1 MATIIDKPDA
11 LSLSGNM
18 RRFVLGA
25 KEAVSFILKKG
36 TATLLEQSYEPGP
49 DKMVTID
56 VREVVESQLSYTLD
70 TAQEIYSQNT
80 IFADFTATIDGTS
93 HSFRAIRCGIADL
106 ADTPGNW
113 LKSHF
118 LTWQPKIKEVTYYSP
133 EWLTYYAI
141 SDCTV
146 KAKATFPDKSSST
159 TSLKGMTA
167 GECVTL
173 NLQYA
178 IVAKLFG
185 NKYPSYLEVYAE
197 AGGARLSVSQFYKF
211 TDIHSEDEQWF
222 LFENSLGGMDT
233 FRAHGVN
240 RLQAE
245 HGHLIAELGEN
256 LSEYDVETDRK
267 FVKNTGFLDDYSRRW
282 LLDFFPSRAKY
293 IYEAS
298 MIRRIIVTESDATY
312 TSNDLPSSYTFT
324 YRLSEISR
332 YLNLIRNEKELPDNL
347 TVPNLSSPDFIFPP
361 RLAEL
366 PRQELGE
373 GVLFPAFDPH
383 NPKASVATF
392 GSIHDTIRNSII
404 KELGDTWRAI
414 VNEAGGSGGTG
425 DGLYHIKLDDLTEP
439 SDENGFTAL
448 RTLKEILKPIS
459 ALDDRYLRKDID
471 DTAAGNI
478 TFEKDIILA
487 GLDSSI
493 YSDRDA
499 NGFGHENGFRL
510 FADGTM
516 WLKDLKV
523 KHDSMFAG
531 SLSSP
536 TFASGFPNGTG
547 FMIVPYKVT
556 NAAGVE
562 ETKYKLEI
570 DSISVRNELKVYT
583 FVVSQLLGE
592 NDNRIFAGMME
603 VDHYDPETGRI
614 YLDTDGGRLYNPF
627 REGDILMVQ
636 QFQGDPTLQNDYKMT
651 KSYELKV
658 VEVAV
663 GDLSDGENR
672 LDWLRFTNFVGNLS
686 DIAKRDTLC
695 RVDNPDNSTRSGIM
709 KITTV
714 DEFGTP
720 YMDVI
725 RGMKTDPEN
734 CVKVRIG
741 NMNGLVTP
749 YFGRL
754 DGDGAYVENLY
765 ARGQFMLDTGENVK
779 TKFEIVEGRLSSEMS
794 SVRYELSEKDNCL
807 TNASFSADTVA
818 WVLGNDVSLFTVKER
833 FMAVNDS
840 FYAEKDKVTGIV
852 EVSSRKALYIK
863 NSGVKQLNSYLKNK
877 PDGQLEMPD
886 GTKVWPTYY
895 VSFMYM
901 VKTAGTLTSGFS
913 GQGLYVS
920 KPLAITDT
928 FVQEEFSGKW
938 NGTGDFILNYT
949 GEIYIYNV
957 QMSTHPVEDL
967 RLEMSTKF
975 LQTDEKIGMY
985 ALKIDT
991 LSGTVTDMG
1000 VELDNTTSTLSLYVT
1015 KTDSINQTVTSLGL
1029 KLDGVDES
1037 LTLYAKKTDVSG
1049 LKTEMEAAIKVNAD
1063 NINLKVSKD
1072 SIISSINQTA
1082 ETIKINASRLNL
1094 NGFVTFSMFDLST
1107 QNTIKNKVSS
1117 GDLGSMA
1124 WKDGVSSDDLSWALS
1139 QEISNKV
1146 NLTTL
1151 NNTLLGYTKSGSI
1164 TKEDLAKAL
1173 QAELT
1178 GKLTGSASVGANK
1191 LASVIINGQ
1200 TLIAGGYIQA
1210 DLINVKDLVVGST
1223 LSIGAFSLNSYN
1235 GLNWTGSDYFGNT
1248 SFRLTVGGGYTY
1260 NTGTSCKTMVGAWS
1274 NSADTHACISGIC
1287 NTFGVAIYGSV
1298 DGYGSNFPPTG
1309 SKFAG
1314 YFSGSTKTTGT
1325 TITGTLAAGAF
1336 RFAYNLGFGNSYNYY
1351 EGISFDPATY
1361 DLDNVRIRV
1370 RGGII
1375 VGVTDDNGHLLQ
1387 GV

>member
-1 MATIIDKPDA
+1 M
-11 LSLSGNM
+11 
-18 RRFVLGA
+18 GA
-25 KEAVSFILKKG
+25 KAAVSFILKKG

-49 DKMVTID
+49 DKIVTID

-118 LTWQPKIKEVTYYSP
+118 LTWQPKVKEVTYYSP

-146 KAKATFPDKSSST
+146 KAKATFPDNSSST

-245 HGHLIAELGEN
+245 HGHLIAELDEK

-510 FADGTM
+510 FADGTA

-523 KHDSMFAG
+523 KNDSMFAG

-536 TFASGFPNGTG
+536 MFASGFPNGTG
-547 FMIVPYKVT
+547 WMLAPYIRT
-556 NAAGVE
+556 NAAGIN
-562 ETKYKLEI
+562 ETRYKLEI
-570 DSISVRNELKVYT
+570 DDIAVRGTLRVYE
-583 FVVSQLLGE
+583 FIVSQLLGE
-592 NDNRIFAGMME
+592 NDNRIFSAMME
-603 VDHYDPETGRI
+603 VDHYDANSGRI

-627 REGDILMVQ
+627 RKGDILMVQ
-636 QFQGDPTLQNDYKMT
+636 QFQGDPTLENNYQMVKQ
-651 KSYELKV
+651 YELKV
-658 VEVAV
+658 VSV
-663 GDLSDGENR
+663 GVGYLSDGENR
-672 LDWLRFTNFVGNLS
+672 LDWLTFENFVGDLS
-686 DIAKRDTLC
+686 QVTKRDTLC
-695 RVDNPDNSTRSGIM
+695 RVDNPDNSTRSGII

-741 NMNGLVTP
+741 NLNGLVTP

-754 DGDGAYVENLY
+754 DGDGAYVENLF
-765 ARGQFMLDTGENVK
+765 ARGKFILSDTGEDVSTLFQVMNGK
-779 TKFEIVEGRLSSEMS
+779 LSSEMS
-794 SVRYELSEKDNCL
+794 SIRHEIAEKDNYL
-807 TNASFSADTVA
+807 TNSSFSEDIVG
-818 WVLGNDVSLFTVKER
+818 WEPGNDVSLFTVSER
-833 FMAVNDS
+833 YIPVNDS
-840 FYAEKDKVTGIV
+840 LYSEKDRITGIV
-852 EVSSRKALYIK
+852 RVLNRLALCIK
-863 NSGVKQLNSYLKNK
+863 NSTIRQLNAKLSRRPEGLV
-877 PDGQLEMPD
+877 EMPD
-886 GTKVWPTYY
+886 GTTKWPTFYI
-895 VSFMYM
+895 SFMCK
-901 VKTAGTLTSGFS
+901 VKTAGTLTIGFP
-913 GQGLYVS
+913 GQDLYET
-920 KPLAITDT
+920 KAMTPTDA
-928 FVQEEFSGKW
+928 FAQEEFIGEW
-938 NGTGDFILNYT
+938 DGTGDFTISHT
-949 GEIYIYNV
+949 GEIFIYNLLLTSRPLDDFRV
-957 QMSTHPVEDL
+957 
-967 RLEMSTKF
+967 EMSTK
-975 LQTDEKIGMY
+975 LEQTNERVGMY
-985 ALKIDT
+985 ANKVDNLK
-991 LSGTVTDMG
+991 GTVTDMG
-1000 VELDNTTSTLSLYVT
+1000 LVLDNTNGTLSAYVT
-1015 KTDSINQTVTSLGL
+1015 KTDNNSKTITDLGL
-1029 KLDGVDES
+1029 RIDGINDS
-1037 LTLYAKKTDVSG
+1037 LYLYATSSELSG
-1049 LKTEMEAAIKVNAD
+1049 LRNDLSASIEVNARS
-1063 NINLKVSKD
+1063 ITQKVSTTD
-1072 SIISSINQTA
+1072 YNGDTVVSMINQTA
-1082 ETIKINASRLNL
+1082 STVTIKGNKIDL
-1094 NGFVTFSMFDLST
+1094 NGVLIDHNGKIYASLIDADSITSNIVKIGNFVWGGSALAGTPGTTLIISGAATIGFSNGYAAQFGGKVYIDGALSCSSIT
-1107 QNTIKNKVSS
+1107 ASGYGNIHCDTLSSVGNVWSS
-1117 GDLGSMA
+1117 GDYYCRGHQ
-1124 WKDGVSSDDLSWALS
+1124 GVS
-1139 QEISNKV
+1139 
-1146 NLTTL
+1146 
-1151 NNTLLGYTKSGSI
+1151 
-1164 TKEDLAKAL
+1164 
-1173 QAELT
+1173 
-1178 GKLTGSASVGANK
+1178 
-1191 LASVIINGQ
+1191 
-1200 TLIAGGYIQA
+1200 
-1210 DLINVKDLVVGST
+1210 
-1223 LSIGAFSLNSYN
+1223 
-1235 GLNWTGSDYFGNT
+1235 FGT
-1248 SFRLTVGGGYTY
+1248 DV
-1260 NTGTSCKTMVGAWS
+1260 
-1274 NSADTHACISGIC
+1274 
-1287 NTFGVAIYGSV
+1287 
-1298 DGYGSNFPPTG
+1298 
-1309 SKFAG
+1309 
-1314 YFSGSTKTTGT
+1314 
-1325 TITGTLAAGAF
+1325 
-1336 RFAYNLGFGNSYNYY
+1336 
-1351 EGISFDPATY
+1351 
-1361 DLDNVRIRV
+1361 DLDKIRLRV
-1370 RGGII
+1370 VGGII
-1375 VGVTDDNGHLLQ
+1375 VGYQNE
-1387 GV
+1387 

>member
-1 MATIIDKPDA
+1 M
-11 LSLSGNM
+11 
-18 RRFVLGA
+18 GA

-80 IFADFTATIDGTS
+80 IFADFTTTIDGTS

-118 LTWQPKIKEVTYYSP
+118 LTWQPKVKEVTYYSP

-146 KAKATFPDKSSST
+146 KAKATFPDNSSST

-245 HGHLIAELGEN
+245 HGHLIAELDEN

-347 TVPNLSSPDFIFPP
+347 MVPNLSSPDFIFPP

-510 FADGTM
+510 FADGTA

-523 KHDSMFAG
+523 KNDSMFAG

-536 TFASGFPNGTG
+536 MFASGFPNGTG
-547 FMIVPYKVT
+547 WMLAPYIRT
-556 NAAGVE
+556 NAAGIN
-562 ETKYKLEI
+562 ETRYKLEI
-570 DSISVRNELKVYT
+570 DDIAVRGTLRVYE
-583 FVVSQLLGE
+583 FIVSQLLGE
-592 NDNRIFAGMME
+592 NDNRIFSAMME
-603 VDHYDPETGRI
+603 VDHYDANSGRI

-627 REGDILMVQ
+627 RKGDILMVQ
-636 QFQGDPTLQNDYKMT
+636 QFQGDPTLENNYQMVKQ
-651 KSYELKV
+651 YELKV
-658 VEVAV
+658 VSV
-663 GDLSDGENR
+663 GVGYLSDGENR
-672 LDWLRFTNFVGNLS
+672 LDWLTFENFVGDLS
-686 DIAKRDTLC
+686 QVTKRDTLC
-695 RVDNPDNSTRSGIM
+695 RVDNPDNSTRSGII

-741 NMNGLVTP
+741 NLNGLVTP

-765 ARGQFMLDTGENVK
+765 ARGKFILSDTGEDVSTLFQVMNGK
-779 TKFEIVEGRLSSEMS
+779 LSSEMS
-794 SVRYELSEKDNCL
+794 SIRHEIAEKDNYL
-807 TNASFSADTVA
+807 TNSSFSEDIVG
-818 WVLGNDVSLFTVKER
+818 WEPGNDVSLFTVSER
-833 FMAVNDS
+833 YIPVNDS
-840 FYAEKDKVTGIV
+840 LYSEKDRITGIV
-852 EVSSRKALYIK
+852 RVLNRLALCIK
-863 NSGVKQLNSYLKNK
+863 NSTIRQLNAKLSRRPEGLV
-877 PDGQLEMPD
+877 EMPD
-886 GTKVWPTYY
+886 GTTKWPTFYI
-895 VSFMYM
+895 SFMCK
-901 VKTAGTLTSGFS
+901 VKTAGTLTIGFP
-913 GQGLYVS
+913 GQDLYET
-920 KPLAITDT
+920 KAMTPTDA
-928 FVQEEFSGKW
+928 FAQEEFIGEW
-938 NGTGDFILNYT
+938 DGTGDFTISHT
-949 GEIYIYNV
+949 GEIFIYNLLLTSRPLDDFRV
-957 QMSTHPVEDL
+957 
-967 RLEMSTKF
+967 EMSTK
-975 LQTDEKIGMY
+975 LEQTNERVGMY
-985 ALKIDT
+985 ANKVDNLK
-991 LSGTVTDMG
+991 GTVTDMG
-1000 VELDNTTSTLSLYVT
+1000 LVLDNTNGTLSAYVT
-1015 KTDSINQTVTSLGL
+1015 KTDNNSKTITDLGL
-1029 KLDGVDES
+1029 RIDGINDS
-1037 LTLYAKKTDVSG
+1037 LYLYATSSELSG
-1049 LKTEMEAAIKVNAD
+1049 LRNDLSASIEVNARS
-1063 NINLKVSKD
+1063 ITQKVSTTD
-1072 SIISSINQTA
+1072 YNGDTVVSMINQTA
-1082 ETIKINASRLNL
+1082 STVTIKGNKIDL
-1094 NGFVTFSMFDLST
+1094 NGVLIDHNGKIYASLIDADSITSNIVKIGNFVWGGSALAGTPGTTLIISGAATIGFSNGYAAQFGGKVYIDGALSCSSIT
-1107 QNTIKNKVSS
+1107 ASGYGNIHCDTLSSVGNVWSS
-1117 GDLGSMA
+1117 GDYYCRGHQ
-1124 WKDGVSSDDLSWALS
+1124 GVS
-1139 QEISNKV
+1139 
-1146 NLTTL
+1146 
-1151 NNTLLGYTKSGSI
+1151 
-1164 TKEDLAKAL
+1164 
-1173 QAELT
+1173 
-1178 GKLTGSASVGANK
+1178 
-1191 LASVIINGQ
+1191 
-1200 TLIAGGYIQA
+1200 
-1210 DLINVKDLVVGST
+1210 
-1223 LSIGAFSLNSYN
+1223 
-1235 GLNWTGSDYFGNT
+1235 FGT
-1248 SFRLTVGGGYTY
+1248 DV
-1260 NTGTSCKTMVGAWS
+1260 
-1274 NSADTHACISGIC
+1274 
-1287 NTFGVAIYGSV
+1287 
-1298 DGYGSNFPPTG
+1298 
-1309 SKFAG
+1309 
-1314 YFSGSTKTTGT
+1314 
-1325 TITGTLAAGAF
+1325 
-1336 RFAYNLGFGNSYNYY
+1336 
-1351 EGISFDPATY
+1351 
-1361 DLDNVRIRV
+1361 DLDKIRLRV
-1370 RGGII
+1370 VGGII
-1375 VGVTDDNGHLLQ
+1375 VGYQNE
-1387 GV
+1387 

>member
-1 MATIIDKPDA
+1 M
-11 LSLSGNM
+11 
-18 RRFVLGA
+18 
-25 KEAVSFILKKG
+25 
-36 TATLLEQSYEPGP
+36 
-49 DKMVTID
+49 
-56 VREVVESQLSYTLD
+56 SYTLD

-118 LTWQPKIKEVTYYSP
+118 LTWQPKVKEVTYYSP

-146 KAKATFPDKSSST
+146 KAKATFPDNSSST

-245 HGHLIAELGEN
+245 HGHLIAELDEK

-510 FADGTM
+510 FADGTA

-523 KHDSMFAG
+523 KNDSMFAG

-536 TFASGFPNGTG
+536 MFASGFPNGTG
-547 FMIVPYKVT
+547 WMLAPYIRT
-556 NAAGVE
+556 NAAGIN
-562 ETKYKLEI
+562 ETRYKLEI
-570 DSISVRNELKVYT
+570 DDIAVRGTLRVYE
-583 FVVSQLLGE
+583 FIVSQLLGE
-592 NDNRIFAGMME
+592 NDNRIFSAMME
-603 VDHYDPETGRI
+603 VDHYDANSGRI

-627 REGDILMVQ
+627 RKGDILMVQ
-636 QFQGDPTLQNDYKMT
+636 QFQGDPTLENNYQMVKQ
-651 KSYELKV
+651 YELKV
-658 VEVAV
+658 MSV
-663 GDLSDGENR
+663 GVGYLSDGENR
-672 LDWLRFTNFVGNLS
+672 LDWLTFENFVGDLS
-686 DIAKRDTLC
+686 QVTKRDTLC
-695 RVDNPDNSTRSGIM
+695 RVDNPDNSTRSGII

-741 NMNGLVTP
+741 NLNGLVTP

-765 ARGQFMLDTGENVK
+765 ARGKFILSDTGEDVSTLFQVMNGK
-779 TKFEIVEGRLSSEMS
+779 LSSEMS
-794 SVRYELSEKDNCL
+794 SIRHEIAEKDNYL
-807 TNASFSADTVA
+807 TNSSFSEDIVG
-818 WVLGNDVSLFTVKER
+818 WEPGNDVSLFTVSER
-833 FMAVNDS
+833 YIPVNDS
-840 FYAEKDKVTGIV
+840 LYSEKDRITGIV
-852 EVSSRKALYIK
+852 RVLNRLALCIK
-863 NSGVKQLNSYLKNK
+863 NSTIRQLNAKLSRRPEGLV
-877 PDGQLEMPD
+877 EMPD
-886 GTKVWPTYY
+886 GTTKWPTFYI
-895 VSFMYM
+895 SFMCK
-901 VKTAGTLTSGFS
+901 VKTAGTLTIGFP
-913 GQGLYVS
+913 GQDLYET
-920 KPLAITDT
+920 KAMTPTDA
-928 FVQEEFSGKW
+928 FAQEEFIGEW
-938 NGTGDFILNYT
+938 DGTGDFTISHT
-949 GEIYIYNV
+949 GEIFIYNLLLTSRPLDDFRV
-957 QMSTHPVEDL
+957 
-967 RLEMSTKF
+967 EMSTK
-975 LQTDEKIGMY
+975 LEQTNERVGMY
-985 ALKIDT
+985 ANKVDNLK
-991 LSGTVTDMG
+991 GTVTDMG
-1000 VELDNTTSTLSLYVT
+1000 LVLDNTNGTLSAYVT
-1015 KTDSINQTVTSLGL
+1015 KTDNNSKTITDLGL
-1029 KLDGVDES
+1029 RIDGINDS
-1037 LTLYAKKTDVSG
+1037 LYLYATSSELSG
-1049 LKTEMEAAIKVNAD
+1049 LRNDLSASIEVNARS
-1063 NINLKVSKD
+1063 ITQKVSTTD
-1072 SIISSINQTA
+1072 YNGDTVVSMINQTA
-1082 ETIKINASRLNL
+1082 STVTIKGNKIDL
-1094 NGFVTFSMFDLST
+1094 NGVLIDHNGKIYASLIDADSITSNIVKIGNFVWGGSALAGTPGTTLIISGAATIGFSNGYAAQFGGKVYIDGALSCSSIT
-1107 QNTIKNKVSS
+1107 ASGYGNIHCDTLSSVGNVWSS
-1117 GDLGSMA
+1117 GDYYCRGLQ
-1124 WKDGVSSDDLSWALS
+1124 GVS
-1139 QEISNKV
+1139 
-1146 NLTTL
+1146 
-1151 NNTLLGYTKSGSI
+1151 
-1164 TKEDLAKAL
+1164 
-1173 QAELT
+1173 
-1178 GKLTGSASVGANK
+1178 
-1191 LASVIINGQ
+1191 
-1200 TLIAGGYIQA
+1200 
-1210 DLINVKDLVVGST
+1210 
-1223 LSIGAFSLNSYN
+1223 
-1235 GLNWTGSDYFGNT
+1235 FGT
-1248 SFRLTVGGGYTY
+1248 DV
-1260 NTGTSCKTMVGAWS
+1260 
-1274 NSADTHACISGIC
+1274 
-1287 NTFGVAIYGSV
+1287 
-1298 DGYGSNFPPTG
+1298 
-1309 SKFAG
+1309 
-1314 YFSGSTKTTGT
+1314 
-1325 TITGTLAAGAF
+1325 
-1336 RFAYNLGFGNSYNYY
+1336 
-1351 EGISFDPATY
+1351 
-1361 DLDNVRIRV
+1361 DLDKIRLRV
-1370 RGGII
+1370 VGGII
-1375 VGVTDDNGHLLQ
+1375 VGYQNE
-1387 GV
+1387 

>member
-471 DTAAGNI
+471 DTASGNI

-510 FADGTM
+510 FANGTA

-523 KHDSMFAG
+523 KNDSMFAG

-536 TFASGFPNGTG
+536 MFASGFPNGTG
-547 FMIVPYKVT
+547 WMLAPYIRT
-556 NAAGVE
+556 NAAGIN
-562 ETKYKLEI
+562 ETRYKLEI
-570 DSISVRNELKVYT
+570 DDIAVRGTLRVYE
-583 FVVSQLLGE
+583 FIVSQLLGE
-592 NDNRIFAGMME
+592 NDNRIFSAMME
-603 VDHYDPETGRI
+603 VDHYDANSGRI

-627 REGDILMVQ
+627 RKGDILMVQ
-636 QFQGDPTLQNDYKMT
+636 QFQGDPTLENNYQMVKQ
-651 KSYELKV
+651 YELKV
-658 VEVAV
+658 VSV
-663 GDLSDGENR
+663 GVGYLSDGENR
-672 LDWLRFTNFVGNLS
+672 LDWLTFENFVGDLS
-686 DIAKRDTLC
+686 QVTKRDTLC
-695 RVDNPDNSTRSGIM
+695 RVDNPDNSTRSGII

-741 NMNGLVTP
+741 NLNGLVTP

-765 ARGQFMLDTGENVK
+765 ARGKFILSDTGEDVSTLFQVMNGK
-779 TKFEIVEGRLSSEMS
+779 LSSEMS
-794 SVRYELSEKDNCL
+794 SIRHEIAEKDNYL
-807 TNASFSADTVA
+807 TNSSFSEDTVG
-818 WVLGNDVSLFTVKER
+818 WEPGNDVSLFTVSER
-833 FMAVNDS
+833 YIPVNDS
-840 FYAEKDKVTGIV
+840 LYSEKDRITGIV
-852 EVSSRKALYIK
+852 QVLNRLALCIK
-863 NSGVKQLNSYLKNK
+863 NSTIRQLNANLSRRPEGLV
-877 PDGQLEMPD
+877 EMPD
-886 GTKVWPTYY
+886 GTTKWPTFYI
-895 VSFMYM
+895 SFMCK
-901 VKTAGTLTSGFS
+901 VKTAGTLTIGFP
-913 GQGLYVS
+913 GQDLYET
-920 KPLAITDT
+920 KAMTPTDA
-928 FVQEEFSGKW
+928 FAQEEFIGEW
-938 NGTGDFILNYT
+938 DGTGDFTISHT
-949 GEIYIYNV
+949 GEIFIYNLLLTSRPLDDFRV
-957 QMSTHPVEDL
+957 
-967 RLEMSTKF
+967 EMSTK
-975 LQTDEKIGMY
+975 LEQTNERVGMY
-985 ALKIDT
+985 ANKVDNLK
-991 LSGTVTDMG
+991 GTVTDMG
-1000 VELDNTTSTLSLYVT
+1000 LVLDNTNGTLSAYVT
-1015 KTDSINQTVTSLGL
+1015 KTDNNSKTITDLGL
-1029 KLDGVDES
+1029 RIDGINDS
-1037 LTLYAKKTDVSG
+1037 LYLYATSSELSG
-1049 LKTEMEAAIKVNAD
+1049 LRNDLSASIEVNARS
-1063 NINLKVSKD
+1063 ITQKVSTTD
-1072 SIISSINQTA
+1072 YNGDTVVSMINQTA
-1082 ETIKINASRLNL
+1082 STVTIKGNKIDL
-1094 NGFVTFSMFDLST
+1094 NGVLIDNNGKIYASLIDADSITSNIVKIGNFVWGGSALAGPPGTTLIISGAATIGFSNGYAAQFGGKVYIDGALSCGSIT
-1107 QNTIKNKVSS
+1107 ASGYGNIHCDTLSSVGNVWSS
-1117 GDLGSMA
+1117 GDYYCRGHQ
-1124 WKDGVSSDDLSWALS
+1124 GVS
-1139 QEISNKV
+1139 
-1146 NLTTL
+1146 
-1151 NNTLLGYTKSGSI
+1151 
-1164 TKEDLAKAL
+1164 
-1173 QAELT
+1173 
-1178 GKLTGSASVGANK
+1178 
-1191 LASVIINGQ
+1191 
-1200 TLIAGGYIQA
+1200 
-1210 DLINVKDLVVGST
+1210 
-1223 LSIGAFSLNSYN
+1223 
-1235 GLNWTGSDYFGNT
+1235 FGT
-1248 SFRLTVGGGYTY
+1248 DV
-1260 NTGTSCKTMVGAWS
+1260 
-1274 NSADTHACISGIC
+1274 
-1287 NTFGVAIYGSV
+1287 
-1298 DGYGSNFPPTG
+1298 
-1309 SKFAG
+1309 
-1314 YFSGSTKTTGT
+1314 
-1325 TITGTLAAGAF
+1325 
-1336 RFAYNLGFGNSYNYY
+1336 
-1351 EGISFDPATY
+1351 
-1361 DLDNVRIRV
+1361 DLDKIRLRV
-1370 RGGII
+1370 VGGII
-1375 VGVTDDNGHLLQ
+1375 VGYQNE
-1387 GV
+1387 

>member
-1 MATIIDKPDA
+1 MATIIDKPDT

-146 KAKATFPDKSSST
+146 KAKATFPDNSSST

-510 FADGTM
+510 FADGTA

-523 KHDSMFAG
+523 KNDSMFAG

-536 TFASGFPNGTG
+536 MFASGFPNGTG
-547 FMIVPYKVT
+547 WMLAPYIRT
-556 NAAGVE
+556 NAAGIN
-562 ETKYKLEI
+562 ETRYKLEI
-570 DSISVRNELKVYT
+570 DDIAVRGTLRVYE
-583 FVVSQLLGE
+583 FIVSQLLGE
-592 NDNRIFAGMME
+592 NDNRIFSAMME
-603 VDHYDPETGRI
+603 VDHYDANSGRI

-627 REGDILMVQ
+627 RKGDILMVQ
-636 QFQGDPTLQNDYKMT
+636 QFQGDPTLENNYQMVKQ
-651 KSYELKV
+651 YELKV
-658 VEVAV
+658 VSV
-663 GDLSDGENR
+663 GVGYLSDGENR
-672 LDWLRFTNFVGNLS
+672 LDWLTFENFVGDLS
-686 DIAKRDTLC
+686 QVTKRDTLC
-695 RVDNPDNSTRSGIM
+695 RVDNPDNSTRSGII

-741 NMNGLVTP
+741 NLNGLVTP

-765 ARGQFMLDTGENVK
+765 ARGKFILSDTGEDVSTLFQVMNGK
-779 TKFEIVEGRLSSEMS
+779 LSSEMS
-794 SVRYELSEKDNCL
+794 SIRHEIAEKDNYL
-807 TNASFSADTVA
+807 TNSSFSEDIVG
-818 WVLGNDVSLFTVKER
+818 WEPGNDVSLFTVSER
-833 FMAVNDS
+833 YIPVNDS
-840 FYAEKDKVTGIV
+840 LYSEKDRITGIV
-852 EVSSRKALYIK
+852 RVLNRLALCIK
-863 NSGVKQLNSYLKNK
+863 NSTIRQLNAKLSRRPEGLV
-877 PDGQLEMPD
+877 EMPD
-886 GTKVWPTYY
+886 GTTKWPTFYI
-895 VSFMYM
+895 SFMCK
-901 VKTAGTLTSGFS
+901 VKTAGTLTIGFP
-913 GQGLYVS
+913 GQDLYET
-920 KPLAITDT
+920 KAMTPTDA
-928 FVQEEFSGKW
+928 FAQEEFIGEW
-938 NGTGDFILNYT
+938 DGTGDFTISHT
-949 GEIYIYNV
+949 GEIFIYNLLLTSRPLDDFRV
-957 QMSTHPVEDL
+957 
-967 RLEMSTKF
+967 EMSTK
-975 LQTDEKIGMY
+975 LEQTNERVGMY
-985 ALKIDT
+985 ANKVDNLK
-991 LSGTVTDMG
+991 GTVTDMG
-1000 VELDNTTSTLSLYVT
+1000 LVLDNTNGTLSAYVT
-1015 KTDSINQTVTSLGL
+1015 KTDNNSKTITDLGL
-1029 KLDGVDES
+1029 RIDGINDS
-1037 LTLYAKKTDVSG
+1037 LYLYATSSELSG
-1049 LKTEMEAAIKVNAD
+1049 LRNDLSASIEVNARS
-1063 NINLKVSKD
+1063 ITQKVSTTD
-1072 SIISSINQTA
+1072 YNGDTVVSMINQTA
-1082 ETIKINASRLNL
+1082 STVTIKGNKIDL
-1094 NGFVTFSMFDLST
+1094 NGVLIDHNGKIYASLIDADSITSNIVKIGNFVWGGSALAGTPGTTLIISGAATIGFSNGYAAQFGGKVYIDGALSCSSIT
-1107 QNTIKNKVSS
+1107 ASGYGNIHCDTLSSVGNVWSS
-1117 GDLGSMA
+1117 GDYYCRGHQ
-1124 WKDGVSSDDLSWALS
+1124 GVS
-1139 QEISNKV
+1139 
-1146 NLTTL
+1146 
-1151 NNTLLGYTKSGSI
+1151 
-1164 TKEDLAKAL
+1164 
-1173 QAELT
+1173 
-1178 GKLTGSASVGANK
+1178 
-1191 LASVIINGQ
+1191 
-1200 TLIAGGYIQA
+1200 
-1210 DLINVKDLVVGST
+1210 
-1223 LSIGAFSLNSYN
+1223 
-1235 GLNWTGSDYFGNT
+1235 FGT
-1248 SFRLTVGGGYTY
+1248 DV
-1260 NTGTSCKTMVGAWS
+1260 
-1274 NSADTHACISGIC
+1274 
-1287 NTFGVAIYGSV
+1287 
-1298 DGYGSNFPPTG
+1298 
-1309 SKFAG
+1309 
-1314 YFSGSTKTTGT
+1314 
-1325 TITGTLAAGAF
+1325 
-1336 RFAYNLGFGNSYNYY
+1336 
-1351 EGISFDPATY
+1351 
-1361 DLDNVRIRV
+1361 DLDKIRLRV
-1370 RGGII
+1370 VGGII
-1375 VGVTDDNGHLLQ
+1375 VGYQNE
-1387 GV
+1387 

>member
-18 RRFVLGA
+18 RKFVLGA

-118 LTWQPKIKEVTYYSP
+118 LTWQPKVKEVTYYSP

-146 KAKATFPDKSSST
+146 KAKATFPDNSSST

-245 HGHLIAELGEN
+245 HGHLIAELDEN

-471 DTAAGNI
+471 DAAAGNI

-499 NGFGHENGFRL
+499 GGFGHENGFRL

-516 WLKDLKV
+516 WLKDLRV
-523 KHDSMFAG
+523 KNDSMFAG

-536 TFASGFPNGTG
+536 MFASGFPNGTG
-547 FMIVPYKVT
+547 WMLAPYIRT
-556 NAAGVE
+556 NAAGIN
-562 ETKYKLEI
+562 ETRYKLEI
-570 DSISVRNELKVYT
+570 DDIAVRGTLRVYE
-583 FVVSQLLGE
+583 FIVSQLLGE
-592 NDNRIFAGMME
+592 NDNRIFSGMME
-603 VDHYDPETGRI
+603 VDHYDTNSGRI

-627 REGDILMVQ
+627 RKGDILMVQ
-636 QFQGDPTLQNDYKMT
+636 QFQGDPTLENNYQMVKQ
-651 KSYELKV
+651 YELKV
-658 VEVAV
+658 VSV
-663 GDLSDGENR
+663 GVGNLYDGENR
-672 LDWLRFTNFVGNLS
+672 LDWLTFENFVGDLS
-686 DIAKRDTLC
+686 QITKRDTLC
-695 RVDNPDNSTRSGIM
+695 RVDNPDNSTRSGLI
-709 KITTV
+709 KITTI

-720 YMDVI
+720 YLDVI

-741 NMNGLVTP
+741 NLNGLVTP

-754 DGDGAYVENLY
+754 DGDGAYVANLY
-765 ARGQFMLDTGENVK
+765 ARGKFILSDTGEDVSTLFHVMNG
-779 TKFEIVEGRLSSEMS
+779 KFSSEMS
-794 SVRYELSEKDNCL
+794 SIRHEIAEKDNYL
-807 TNASFSADTVA
+807 TNSSFSEDIVG
-818 WVLGNDVSLFTVKER
+818 WEPGNDVSLFTISER
-833 FMAVNDS
+833 YIPVNDS
-840 FYAEKDKVTGIV
+840 LYSEKDRITGIV
-852 EVSSRKALYIK
+852 RVLNRLTLCIK
-863 NSGVKQLNSYLKNK
+863 NSTIRQLNANLSRK
-877 PDGQLEMPD
+877 PEGLVEMPD
-886 GTKVWPTYY
+886 GTTKWPTFYI
-895 VSFMYM
+895 SFMCK
-901 VKTAGTLTSGFS
+901 VKTAGTLTIGFP
-913 GQGLYVS
+913 GQDLYETKVMT
-920 KPLAITDT
+920 ATEA
-928 FVQEEFSGKW
+928 FAQEEFIGEW
-938 NGTGDFILNYT
+938 DGTGDFTISYT
-949 GEIYIYNV
+949 GEIFIYNLLLT
-957 QMSTHPVEDL
+957 SRPLDDFRVEMTT
-967 RLEMSTKF
+967 RLE
-975 LQTDEKIGMY
+975 QTDERVGMY
-985 ALKIDT
+985 AIRMDSLK
-991 LSGTVTDMG
+991 STVTDMG
-1000 VELDNTTSTLSLYVT
+1000 VVLDNTNTTLSAYVS
-1015 KTDSINQTVTSLGL
+1015 KTDNNSKTITNLGL
-1029 KLDGVDES
+1029 RIDGINDS
-1037 LTLYAKKTDVSG
+1037 LYLYATSSELSG
-1049 LKTEMEAAIKVNAD
+1049 LRNDLSASIELNARS
-1063 NINLKVSKD
+1063 ITQKVSTTD
-1072 SIISSINQTA
+1072 YNGDTVVSMINQTA
-1082 ETIKINASRLNL
+1082 STVTIKGNKIDL
-1094 NGFVTFSMFDLST
+1094 NGVLIDNNGKIYASLIDADSITSNIVKIGNFVWGGSALAGTPGTTLIIGGAATIGFSNGYAAQFGGKVYIDGALSCGSIT
-1107 QNTIKNKVSS
+1107 ASGYGNIHCDTLSSVGNVWSS
-1117 GDLGSMA
+1117 GDYYCRGHQ
-1124 WKDGVSSDDLSWALS
+1124 GVS
-1139 QEISNKV
+1139 
-1146 NLTTL
+1146 
-1151 NNTLLGYTKSGSI
+1151 
-1164 TKEDLAKAL
+1164 
-1173 QAELT
+1173 
-1178 GKLTGSASVGANK
+1178 
-1191 LASVIINGQ
+1191 
-1200 TLIAGGYIQA
+1200 
-1210 DLINVKDLVVGST
+1210 
-1223 LSIGAFSLNSYN
+1223 
-1235 GLNWTGSDYFGNT
+1235 FGT
-1248 SFRLTVGGGYTY
+1248 DV
-1260 NTGTSCKTMVGAWS
+1260 
-1274 NSADTHACISGIC
+1274 
-1287 NTFGVAIYGSV
+1287 
-1298 DGYGSNFPPTG
+1298 
-1309 SKFAG
+1309 
-1314 YFSGSTKTTGT
+1314 
-1325 TITGTLAAGAF
+1325 
-1336 RFAYNLGFGNSYNYY
+1336 
-1351 EGISFDPATY
+1351 
-1361 DLDNVRIRV
+1361 DLDKIRLRV
-1370 RGGII
+1370 VGGII
-1375 VGVTDDNGHLLQ
+1375 VGYQNE
-1387 GV
+1387 

>member
-118 LTWQPKIKEVTYYSP
+118 LTWQPKVKEVTYYSP

-146 KAKATFPDKSSST
+146 KAKATFPDNSSST

-245 HGHLIAELGEN
+245 HGHLIAELDEK

-510 FADGTM
+510 FADGTA

-523 KHDSMFAG
+523 KNDSMFAG

-536 TFASGFPNGTG
+536 MFASGFPNGTG
-547 FMIVPYKVT
+547 WMLAPYIRT
-556 NAAGVE
+556 NAAGIN
-562 ETKYKLEI
+562 ETRYKLEI
-570 DSISVRNELKVYT
+570 DDIAVRGTLRVYE
-583 FVVSQLLGE
+583 FIVSQLLGE
-592 NDNRIFAGMME
+592 NDNRIFSAMME
-603 VDHYDPETGRI
+603 VDHYDANSGRI

-627 REGDILMVQ
+627 RKGDILMVQ
-636 QFQGDPTLQNDYKMT
+636 QFQGDPTLENNYQMVKQ
-651 KSYELKV
+651 YELKV
-658 VEVAV
+658 VSV
-663 GDLSDGENR
+663 GVGYLSDGENR
-672 LDWLRFTNFVGNLS
+672 LDWLTFENFVGDLS
-686 DIAKRDTLC
+686 QVTKRDTLC
-695 RVDNPDNSTRSGIM
+695 RVDNPDNSTRSGII

-741 NMNGLVTP
+741 NLNGLVTP

-765 ARGQFMLDTGENVK
+765 ARGKFILSDTGEDVSTLFQVMNGK
-779 TKFEIVEGRLSSEMS
+779 LSSEMS
-794 SVRYELSEKDNCL
+794 SIRHEIAEKDNYL
-807 TNASFSADTVA
+807 TNSSFSEDIVG
-818 WVLGNDVSLFTVKER
+818 WEPGNDVSLFTVSER
-833 FMAVNDS
+833 YIPVNDS
-840 FYAEKDKVTGIV
+840 LYSEKDRITGIV
-852 EVSSRKALYIK
+852 RVLNRLALCIK
-863 NSGVKQLNSYLKNK
+863 NSTIRQLNAKLSRRPEGLV
-877 PDGQLEMPD
+877 EMPD
-886 GTKVWPTYY
+886 GTTKWPTFYI
-895 VSFMYM
+895 SFMCK
-901 VKTAGTLTSGFS
+901 VKTAGTLTIGFP
-913 GQGLYVS
+913 GQDLYET
-920 KPLAITDT
+920 KAMTPTDA
-928 FVQEEFSGKW
+928 FAQEEFIGEW
-938 NGTGDFILNYT
+938 DGTGDFTISHT
-949 GEIYIYNV
+949 GEIFIYNLLLTSRPLDDFRV
-957 QMSTHPVEDL
+957 
-967 RLEMSTKF
+967 EMSTK
-975 LQTDEKIGMY
+975 LEQTNERVGMY
-985 ALKIDT
+985 ANKVDNLK
-991 LSGTVTDMG
+991 GTVTDMG
-1000 VELDNTTSTLSLYVT
+1000 LVLDNTNGTLSAYVT
-1015 KTDSINQTVTSLGL
+1015 KTDNNSKTITDLGL
-1029 KLDGVDES
+1029 RIDGINDS
-1037 LTLYAKKTDVSG
+1037 LYLYATSSELSG
-1049 LKTEMEAAIKVNAD
+1049 LRNDLSASIEVNARS
-1063 NINLKVSKD
+1063 ITQKVSTTD
-1072 SIISSINQTA
+1072 YNGDTVVSMINQTA
-1082 ETIKINASRLNL
+1082 STVTIKGNKIDL
-1094 NGFVTFSMFDLST
+1094 NGVLIDHNGKIYASLIDADSITSNIVKIGNFVWGGSALAGTPGTTLIISGAATIGFSNGYAAQFGGKVYIDGALSCSSIT
-1107 QNTIKNKVSS
+1107 ASGYGNIHCDTLSSVGNVWSS
-1117 GDLGSMA
+1117 GDYYCRGHQ
-1124 WKDGVSSDDLSWALS
+1124 GVS
-1139 QEISNKV
+1139 
-1146 NLTTL
+1146 
-1151 NNTLLGYTKSGSI
+1151 
-1164 TKEDLAKAL
+1164 
-1173 QAELT
+1173 
-1178 GKLTGSASVGANK
+1178 
-1191 LASVIINGQ
+1191 
-1200 TLIAGGYIQA
+1200 
-1210 DLINVKDLVVGST
+1210 
-1223 LSIGAFSLNSYN
+1223 
-1235 GLNWTGSDYFGNT
+1235 FGT
-1248 SFRLTVGGGYTY
+1248 DV
-1260 NTGTSCKTMVGAWS
+1260 
-1274 NSADTHACISGIC
+1274 
-1287 NTFGVAIYGSV
+1287 
-1298 DGYGSNFPPTG
+1298 
-1309 SKFAG
+1309 
-1314 YFSGSTKTTGT
+1314 
-1325 TITGTLAAGAF
+1325 
-1336 RFAYNLGFGNSYNYY
+1336 
-1351 EGISFDPATY
+1351 
-1361 DLDNVRIRV
+1361 DLDKIRLRV
-1370 RGGII
+1370 VGGII
-1375 VGVTDDNGHLLQ
+1375 VGYQNE
-1387 GV
+1387 

>member
-18 RRFVLGA
+18 RKFVLGA

-118 LTWQPKIKEVTYYSP
+118 LTWQPKVKEVTYYSP

-146 KAKATFPDKSSST
+146 KAKATFPDNSSST

-245 HGHLIAELGEN
+245 HGHLIAELDEN

-471 DTAAGNI
+471 DAAAGNI

-499 NGFGHENGFRL
+499 GGFGHENGFRL

-516 WLKDLKV
+516 WLKDLRV
-523 KHDSMFAG
+523 KNDSMFAG

-536 TFASGFPNGTG
+536 MFASGFPNGTG
-547 FMIVPYKVT
+547 WMLAPYIRT
-556 NAAGVE
+556 NAAGIN
-562 ETKYKLEI
+562 ETRYKLEI
-570 DSISVRNELKVYT
+570 DDIAVRGTLRVYE
-583 FVVSQLLGE
+583 FIVSQLLGE
-592 NDNRIFAGMME
+592 NDNRIFSGMME
-603 VDHYDPETGRI
+603 VDHYDTNSGRI

-627 REGDILMVQ
+627 RKGDILMVQ
-636 QFQGDPTLQNDYKMT
+636 QFQGDPTLENNYQMVKQ
-651 KSYELKV
+651 YELKV
-658 VEVAV
+658 VSV
-663 GDLSDGENR
+663 GVGNLYDGENR
-672 LDWLRFTNFVGNLS
+672 LDWLTFENFVGDLS
-686 DIAKRDTLC
+686 QITKRDTLC
-695 RVDNPDNSTRSGIM
+695 RVDNPDNSTRSGLI
-709 KITTV
+709 KITTI

-720 YMDVI
+720 YLDVI

-741 NMNGLVTP
+741 NLNGLVTP

-754 DGDGAYVENLY
+754 DGDGAYVANLY
-765 ARGQFMLDTGENVK
+765 ARGKFILSDTGEDVSTLFQVMNG
-779 TKFEIVEGRLSSEMS
+779 KFSSEMS
-794 SVRYELSEKDNCL
+794 SIRHEIAEKDNYL
-807 TNASFSADTVA
+807 TNSSFSEDIVG
-818 WVLGNDVSLFTVKER
+818 WEPGNDVSLFTISER
-833 FMAVNDS
+833 YIPVNDS
-840 FYAEKDKVTGIV
+840 LYSEKDRITGIV
-852 EVSSRKALYIK
+852 RVLNRLALCIK
-863 NSGVKQLNSYLKNK
+863 NSTIRQLNANLSRK
-877 PDGQLEMPD
+877 PEGLVEMPD
-886 GTKVWPTYY
+886 GTTKWPTFYI
-895 VSFMYM
+895 SFMCK
-901 VKTAGTLTSGFS
+901 VKTAGTLTIGFP
-913 GQGLYVS
+913 GQDLYETKVMT
-920 KPLAITDT
+920 ATEA
-928 FVQEEFSGKW
+928 FAQEEFIGEW
-938 NGTGDFILNYT
+938 DGTGDFTISYT
-949 GEIYIYNV
+949 GEIFIYNLLLT
-957 QMSTHPVEDL
+957 SRPLDDFRVEMTT
-967 RLEMSTKF
+967 RLE
-975 LQTDEKIGMY
+975 QTDERVGMY
-985 ALKIDT
+985 AIRMDSLK
-991 LSGTVTDMG
+991 STVTDMG
-1000 VELDNTTSTLSLYVT
+1000 VVLDNTNTTLSAYVS
-1015 KTDSINQTVTSLGL
+1015 KTDNNSKTITNLGL
-1029 KLDGVDES
+1029 RIDGINDS
-1037 LTLYAKKTDVSG
+1037 LYLYATSSELSG
-1049 LKTEMEAAIKVNAD
+1049 LRNDLSASIELNARS
-1063 NINLKVSKD
+1063 ITQKVSTTD
-1072 SIISSINQTA
+1072 YNGDTVVSMINQTA
-1082 ETIKINASRLNL
+1082 STVTIKGNKIDL
-1094 NGFVTFSMFDLST
+1094 NGVLIDNNGKIYASLIDADNITSNIVKIGNFVWGGSALAGTPGTTLIIGGAATIGFSNGYAAQFGGKVYIDGALSCGSIT
-1107 QNTIKNKVSS
+1107 ASGYGNIHCDTLSSVGNVWSS
-1117 GDLGSMA
+1117 GDYYCRGHQ
-1124 WKDGVSSDDLSWALS
+1124 GVS
-1139 QEISNKV
+1139 
-1146 NLTTL
+1146 
-1151 NNTLLGYTKSGSI
+1151 
-1164 TKEDLAKAL
+1164 
-1173 QAELT
+1173 
-1178 GKLTGSASVGANK
+1178 
-1191 LASVIINGQ
+1191 
-1200 TLIAGGYIQA
+1200 
-1210 DLINVKDLVVGST
+1210 
-1223 LSIGAFSLNSYN
+1223 
-1235 GLNWTGSDYFGNT
+1235 FGT
-1248 SFRLTVGGGYTY
+1248 DV
-1260 NTGTSCKTMVGAWS
+1260 
-1274 NSADTHACISGIC
+1274 
-1287 NTFGVAIYGSV
+1287 
-1298 DGYGSNFPPTG
+1298 
-1309 SKFAG
+1309 
-1314 YFSGSTKTTGT
+1314 
-1325 TITGTLAAGAF
+1325 
-1336 RFAYNLGFGNSYNYY
+1336 
-1351 EGISFDPATY
+1351 
-1361 DLDNVRIRV
+1361 DLDKIRLRV
-1370 RGGII
+1370 VGGII
-1375 VGVTDDNGHLLQ
+1375 VGYQNE
-1387 GV
+1387 

>member
-1 MATIIDKPDA
+1 MATIIDKPDT

-49 DKMVTID
+49 DKIVTSD

-118 LTWQPKIKEVTYYSP
+118 LTWQPKVKEVTYYSP

-146 KAKATFPDKSSST
+146 KAKATFPDNSSST

-245 HGHLIAELGEN
+245 HGHLIAELDEK

-332 YLNLIRNEKELPDNL
+332 YLNLIRNEKQLADNL

-510 FADGTM
+510 FADGTA

-523 KHDSMFAG
+523 KNDSMFAG

-536 TFASGFPNGTG
+536 MFASGFPNGTG
-547 FMIVPYKVT
+547 WMLAPYIRT
-556 NAAGVE
+556 NAAGIN
-562 ETKYKLEI
+562 ETRYKLEI
-570 DSISVRNELKVYT
+570 DDIAVRGTLRVYE
-583 FVVSQLLGE
+583 FIVSQLLGE
-592 NDNRIFAGMME
+592 NDNRIFSAMME
-603 VDHYDPETGRI
+603 VDHYDANSGRI

-627 REGDILMVQ
+627 RKGDILMVQ
-636 QFQGDPTLQNDYKMT
+636 QFQGDPTLENNYQMVKQ
-651 KSYELKV
+651 YELKV
-658 VEVAV
+658 VSV
-663 GDLSDGENR
+663 GVGYLSDGENR
-672 LDWLRFTNFVGNLS
+672 LDWLTFENFVGDLS
-686 DIAKRDTLC
+686 QVTKRDTLC
-695 RVDNPDNSTRSGIM
+695 RVDNPDNSTRSGII

-741 NMNGLVTP
+741 NLNGLVTP

-765 ARGQFMLDTGENVK
+765 ARGKFILSDTGEDVSTLFQVMNGK
-779 TKFEIVEGRLSSEMS
+779 LSSEMS
-794 SVRYELSEKDNCL
+794 SIRHEIAEKDNYL
-807 TNASFSADTVA
+807 TNSSFSEDIVG
-818 WVLGNDVSLFTVKER
+818 WEPGNDVSLFTVSER
-833 FMAVNDS
+833 YIPVNDS
-840 FYAEKDKVTGIV
+840 LYSEKDRITGIV
-852 EVSSRKALYIK
+852 RVLNRLALCIK
-863 NSGVKQLNSYLKNK
+863 NSTIRQLNAKLSRRPEGLV
-877 PDGQLEMPD
+877 EMPD
-886 GTKVWPTYY
+886 GTTKWPTFYI
-895 VSFMYM
+895 SFMCK
-901 VKTAGTLTSGFS
+901 VKTAGTLTIGFP
-913 GQGLYVS
+913 GQDLYET
-920 KPLAITDT
+920 KAMTPTDA
-928 FVQEEFSGKW
+928 FAQEEFIGEW
-938 NGTGDFILNYT
+938 DGTGDFTISHT
-949 GEIYIYNV
+949 GEIFIYNLLLTSRPLDDFRV
-957 QMSTHPVEDL
+957 
-967 RLEMSTKF
+967 EMSTK
-975 LQTDEKIGMY
+975 LEQTNERVGMY
-985 ALKIDT
+985 ANKVDNLK
-991 LSGTVTDMG
+991 GTVTDMG
-1000 VELDNTTSTLSLYVT
+1000 LVLDNTNGTLSAYVT
-1015 KTDSINQTVTSLGL
+1015 KTDNNSKTITDLGL
-1029 KLDGVDES
+1029 RIDGINDS
-1037 LTLYAKKTDVSG
+1037 LYLYATSSELSG
-1049 LKTEMEAAIKVNAD
+1049 LRNDLSASIEVNARS
-1063 NINLKVSKD
+1063 ITQKVSTTD
-1072 SIISSINQTA
+1072 YNGDTVVSMINQTA
-1082 ETIKINASRLNL
+1082 STVTIKGNKIDL
-1094 NGFVTFSMFDLST
+1094 NGVLIDHNGKIYASLIDADSITSNIVKIGNFVWGGSALAGTPGTTLIISGAATIGFSNGYAAQFGGKVYIDGALSCSSIT
-1107 QNTIKNKVSS
+1107 ASGYGNIHCDTLSSVGNVWSS
-1117 GDLGSMA
+1117 GDYYCRGHQ
-1124 WKDGVSSDDLSWALS
+1124 GVS
-1139 QEISNKV
+1139 
-1146 NLTTL
+1146 
-1151 NNTLLGYTKSGSI
+1151 
-1164 TKEDLAKAL
+1164 
-1173 QAELT
+1173 
-1178 GKLTGSASVGANK
+1178 
-1191 LASVIINGQ
+1191 
-1200 TLIAGGYIQA
+1200 
-1210 DLINVKDLVVGST
+1210 
-1223 LSIGAFSLNSYN
+1223 
-1235 GLNWTGSDYFGNT
+1235 FGT
-1248 SFRLTVGGGYTY
+1248 DV
-1260 NTGTSCKTMVGAWS
+1260 
-1274 NSADTHACISGIC
+1274 
-1287 NTFGVAIYGSV
+1287 
-1298 DGYGSNFPPTG
+1298 
-1309 SKFAG
+1309 
-1314 YFSGSTKTTGT
+1314 
-1325 TITGTLAAGAF
+1325 
-1336 RFAYNLGFGNSYNYY
+1336 
-1351 EGISFDPATY
+1351 
-1361 DLDNVRIRV
+1361 DLDKIRLRV
-1370 RGGII
+1370 VGGII
-1375 VGVTDDNGHLLQ
+1375 VGYQNE
-1387 GV
+1387 

>member
-18 RRFVLGA
+18 RKFVLGA

-118 LTWQPKIKEVTYYSP
+118 LTWQPKVKEVTYYSP

-146 KAKATFPDKSSST
+146 KAKATFPDNSSST

-245 HGHLIAELGEN
+245 HGHLIAELDEN

-471 DTAAGNI
+471 DAAAGNI

-499 NGFGHENGFRL
+499 GGFGHENGFRL

-516 WLKDLKV
+516 WLKDLRV
-523 KHDSMFAG
+523 KNDSMFAG

-536 TFASGFPNGTG
+536 MFASGFPNGTG
-547 FMIVPYKVT
+547 WMLAPYIRT
-556 NAAGVE
+556 NAAGIN
-562 ETKYKLEI
+562 ETRYKLEI
-570 DSISVRNELKVYT
+570 DDIAVRGTLRVYE
-583 FVVSQLLGE
+583 FIVSQLLGE
-592 NDNRIFAGMME
+592 NDNRIFSGMME
-603 VDHYDPETGRI
+603 VDHYDTNSGRI

-627 REGDILMVQ
+627 RKGDILMVQ
-636 QFQGDPTLQNDYKMT
+636 QFQGDPTLENNYQMVKQ
-651 KSYELKV
+651 YELKV
-658 VEVAV
+658 VSIGV
-663 GDLSDGENR
+663 GNLYDGENR
-672 LDWLRFTNFVGNLS
+672 LDWLTFENFVGDLS
-686 DIAKRDTLC
+686 QITKRDTLC
-695 RVDNPDNSTRSGIM
+695 RVDNPDNSTRSGLI
-709 KITTV
+709 KITTI

-720 YMDVI
+720 YLDVI

-741 NMNGLVTP
+741 NLNGLVTP

-754 DGDGAYVENLY
+754 DGDGAYVANLY
-765 ARGQFMLDTGENVK
+765 ARGKFILSDTGEDVSTLFQVMNG
-779 TKFEIVEGRLSSEMS
+779 KFSSEMS
-794 SVRYELSEKDNCL
+794 SIRHEIAEKDNYL
-807 TNASFSADTVA
+807 TNSSFSEDIVG
-818 WVLGNDVSLFTVKER
+818 WEPGNDVSLFTISER
-833 FMAVNDS
+833 YIPVNDS
-840 FYAEKDKVTGIV
+840 LYSEKDRITGIV
-852 EVSSRKALYIK
+852 RVLNRLALCIK
-863 NSGVKQLNSYLKNK
+863 NSTIRQLNANLSRK
-877 PDGQLEMPD
+877 PEGLVEMPD
-886 GTKVWPTYY
+886 GTTKWPTFYI
-895 VSFMYM
+895 SFMCK
-901 VKTAGTLTSGFS
+901 VKTAGTLTIGFP
-913 GQGLYVS
+913 GQDLYETKVMT
-920 KPLAITDT
+920 ATEA
-928 FVQEEFSGKW
+928 FAQEEFIGEW
-938 NGTGDFILNYT
+938 DGTGDFTISYT
-949 GEIYIYNV
+949 GEIFIYNLLLT
-957 QMSTHPVEDL
+957 SRPLDDFRVEMTT
-967 RLEMSTKF
+967 RLE
-975 LQTDEKIGMY
+975 QTDERVGMY
-985 ALKIDT
+985 AIRMDSLK
-991 LSGTVTDMG
+991 STVTDMG
-1000 VELDNTTSTLSLYVT
+1000 VVLDNTNTTLSAYVS
-1015 KTDSINQTVTSLGL
+1015 KTDNNSKTITNLGL
-1029 KLDGVDES
+1029 RIDGINDS
-1037 LTLYAKKTDVSG
+1037 LYLYATSSELSG
-1049 LKTEMEAAIKVNAD
+1049 LRNDLSASIELNARS
-1063 NINLKVSKD
+1063 ITQKVSTTD
-1072 SIISSINQTA
+1072 YNGDTVVSMINQTA
-1082 ETIKINASRLNL
+1082 STVTIKGNKIDL
-1094 NGFVTFSMFDLST
+1094 NGVLIDNNGKIYASLIDADSITSNIVKIGNFVWGGSALAGTPGTTLIIGGAATIGFSNGYAAQFGGKVYIDGALSCGSIT
-1107 QNTIKNKVSS
+1107 ASGYGNIHCNTLSSVGNVWSS
-1117 GDLGSMA
+1117 GDYYCRGHQ
-1124 WKDGVSSDDLSWALS
+1124 GVS
-1139 QEISNKV
+1139 
-1146 NLTTL
+1146 
-1151 NNTLLGYTKSGSI
+1151 
-1164 TKEDLAKAL
+1164 
-1173 QAELT
+1173 
-1178 GKLTGSASVGANK
+1178 
-1191 LASVIINGQ
+1191 
-1200 TLIAGGYIQA
+1200 
-1210 DLINVKDLVVGST
+1210 
-1223 LSIGAFSLNSYN
+1223 
-1235 GLNWTGSDYFGNT
+1235 FGT
-1248 SFRLTVGGGYTY
+1248 DV
-1260 NTGTSCKTMVGAWS
+1260 
-1274 NSADTHACISGIC
+1274 
-1287 NTFGVAIYGSV
+1287 
-1298 DGYGSNFPPTG
+1298 
-1309 SKFAG
+1309 
-1314 YFSGSTKTTGT
+1314 
-1325 TITGTLAAGAF
+1325 
-1336 RFAYNLGFGNSYNYY
+1336 
-1351 EGISFDPATY
+1351 
-1361 DLDNVRIRV
+1361 DLDKIRLRV
-1370 RGGII
+1370 VGGII
-1375 VGVTDDNGHLLQ
+1375 VGYQNE
-1387 GV
+1387 

>member
-1 MATIIDKPDA
+1 MATIIDKPDT

-49 DKMVTID
+49 DKIVTID

-118 LTWQPKIKEVTYYSP
+118 LTWQPKVKEVTYYSP

-146 KAKATFPDKSSST
+146 KAKATFPDNSSST

-245 HGHLIAELGEN
+245 HGHLIAELDEK

-510 FADGTM
+510 FADGTA

-523 KHDSMFAG
+523 KNDSMFAG

-536 TFASGFPNGTG
+536 MFASGFPNGTG
-547 FMIVPYKVT
+547 WMLAPYIRT
-556 NAAGVE
+556 NAAGIN
-562 ETKYKLEI
+562 ETRYKLEI
-570 DSISVRNELKVYT
+570 DDIAVRGTLRVYE
-583 FVVSQLLGE
+583 FIVSQLLGE
-592 NDNRIFAGMME
+592 NDNRIFSAMME
-603 VDHYDPETGRI
+603 VDHYDANSGRI

-627 REGDILMVQ
+627 RKGDILMVQ
-636 QFQGDPTLQNDYKMT
+636 QFQGDPTLENNYQMVKQ
-651 KSYELKV
+651 YELKV
-658 VEVAV
+658 VSV
-663 GDLSDGENR
+663 GVGYLSDGENR
-672 LDWLRFTNFVGNLS
+672 LDWLTFENFVGDLS
-686 DIAKRDTLC
+686 QVTKRDTLC
-695 RVDNPDNSTRSGIM
+695 RVDNPDNSTRSGII

-741 NMNGLVTP
+741 NLNGLVTP

-765 ARGQFMLDTGENVK
+765 ARGKFILSDTGEDVSTLFQVMNGK
-779 TKFEIVEGRLSSEMS
+779 LSSEMS
-794 SVRYELSEKDNCL
+794 SIRHEIAEKDNYL
-807 TNASFSADTVA
+807 TNSSFSEDIVG
-818 WVLGNDVSLFTVKER
+818 WEPGNDVSLFTVSER
-833 FMAVNDS
+833 YIPVNDS
-840 FYAEKDKVTGIV
+840 LYSEKDRITGIV
-852 EVSSRKALYIK
+852 RVLNRLALCIK
-863 NSGVKQLNSYLKNK
+863 NSTIRQLNAKLSRRPEGLV
-877 PDGQLEMPD
+877 EMPD
-886 GTKVWPTYY
+886 GTTKWPTFYI
-895 VSFMYM
+895 SFMCK
-901 VKTAGTLTSGFS
+901 VKTAGTLTIGFP
-913 GQGLYVS
+913 GQDLYET
-920 KPLAITDT
+920 KAMTPTDA
-928 FVQEEFSGKW
+928 FAQEEFIGEW
-938 NGTGDFILNYT
+938 DGTGDFTISHT
-949 GEIYIYNV
+949 GEIFIYNLLLTSRPLDDFRV
-957 QMSTHPVEDL
+957 
-967 RLEMSTKF
+967 EMSTK
-975 LQTDEKIGMY
+975 LEQTNERVGMY
-985 ALKIDT
+985 ANKVDNLK
-991 LSGTVTDMG
+991 GTVTDMG
-1000 VELDNTTSTLSLYVT
+1000 LVLDNTNGTLSAYVT
-1015 KTDSINQTVTSLGL
+1015 KTDNNSKTITDLGL
-1029 KLDGVDES
+1029 RIDGINDS
-1037 LTLYAKKTDVSG
+1037 LYLYATSSELSG
-1049 LKTEMEAAIKVNAD
+1049 LRNDLSASIEVNARS
-1063 NINLKVSKD
+1063 ITQKVSTTD
-1072 SIISSINQTA
+1072 YNGDTVVSMINQTA
-1082 ETIKINASRLNL
+1082 STVTIKGNKIDL
-1094 NGFVTFSMFDLST
+1094 NGVLIDHNGKIYASLIDADSITSNIVKIGNFVWGGSALAGTPGTTLIISGAATIGFSNGYAAQFGGKVYIDGALSCSSIT
-1107 QNTIKNKVSS
+1107 ASGYGNIHCDTLSSVGNVWSS
-1117 GDLGSMA
+1117 GDYYCRGHQ
-1124 WKDGVSSDDLSWALS
+1124 GVS
-1139 QEISNKV
+1139 
-1146 NLTTL
+1146 
-1151 NNTLLGYTKSGSI
+1151 
-1164 TKEDLAKAL
+1164 
-1173 QAELT
+1173 
-1178 GKLTGSASVGANK
+1178 
-1191 LASVIINGQ
+1191 
-1200 TLIAGGYIQA
+1200 
-1210 DLINVKDLVVGST
+1210 
-1223 LSIGAFSLNSYN
+1223 
-1235 GLNWTGSDYFGNT
+1235 FGT
-1248 SFRLTVGGGYTY
+1248 DV
-1260 NTGTSCKTMVGAWS
+1260 
-1274 NSADTHACISGIC
+1274 
-1287 NTFGVAIYGSV
+1287 
-1298 DGYGSNFPPTG
+1298 
-1309 SKFAG
+1309 
-1314 YFSGSTKTTGT
+1314 
-1325 TITGTLAAGAF
+1325 
-1336 RFAYNLGFGNSYNYY
+1336 
-1351 EGISFDPATY
+1351 
-1361 DLDNVRIRV
+1361 DLDKIRLRV
-1370 RGGII
+1370 VGGII
-1375 VGVTDDNGHLLQ
+1375 VGYQNE
-1387 GV
+1387 

>member
-118 LTWQPKIKEVTYYSP
+118 LTWQPKVKEVTYYSP

-197 AGGARLSVSQFYKF
+197 AGGVRLSVSQFYKF

-245 HGHLIAELGEN
+245 HGHLIAELDEK

-510 FADGTM
+510 FADGTA

-523 KHDSMFAG
+523 KNDSMFAG

-536 TFASGFPNGTG
+536 MFASGFPNGTG
-547 FMIVPYKVT
+547 WMLAPYIRT
-556 NAAGVE
+556 NAAGIN
-562 ETKYKLEI
+562 ETRYKLEI
-570 DSISVRNELKVYT
+570 DDIAVRGTLRVYE
-583 FVVSQLLGE
+583 FIVSQLLGE
-592 NDNRIFAGMME
+592 NDNRIFSAMME
-603 VDHYDPETGRI
+603 VDHYDANSGRI

-627 REGDILMVQ
+627 RKGDILMVQ
-636 QFQGDPTLQNDYKMT
+636 QFQGDPTLENNYQMVKQ
-651 KSYELKV
+651 YELKV
-658 VEVAV
+658 VSV
-663 GDLSDGENR
+663 GVGYLSDGENR
-672 LDWLRFTNFVGNLS
+672 LDWLTFENFVGDLS
-686 DIAKRDTLC
+686 QVTKRDTLC
-695 RVDNPDNSTRSGIM
+695 RVDNPDNSTRSGII

-741 NMNGLVTP
+741 NLNGLVTP

-765 ARGQFMLDTGENVK
+765 ARGKFILSDTGEDVSTLFQVMNGK
-779 TKFEIVEGRLSSEMS
+779 LSSEMS
-794 SVRYELSEKDNCL
+794 SIRHEIAEKDNYL
-807 TNASFSADTVA
+807 TNSSFSEDIVG
-818 WVLGNDVSLFTVKER
+818 WEPGNDVSLFTVSER
-833 FMAVNDS
+833 YIPVNDS
-840 FYAEKDKVTGIV
+840 LYSEKDRITGIV
-852 EVSSRKALYIK
+852 RVLNRLALCIK
-863 NSGVKQLNSYLKNK
+863 NSTIRQLNAKLSRRPEGLV
-877 PDGQLEMPD
+877 EMPD
-886 GTKVWPTYY
+886 GTTKWPTFYI
-895 VSFMYM
+895 SFMCK
-901 VKTAGTLTSGFS
+901 VKTAGTLTIGFP
-913 GQGLYVS
+913 GQDLYET
-920 KPLAITDT
+920 KAMTPTDA
-928 FVQEEFSGKW
+928 FAQEEFIGEW
-938 NGTGDFILNYT
+938 DGTGDFTISHT
-949 GEIYIYNV
+949 GEIFIYNLLLTSRPLDDFRV
-957 QMSTHPVEDL
+957 
-967 RLEMSTKF
+967 EMSTK
-975 LQTDEKIGMY
+975 LEQTNERVGMY
-985 ALKIDT
+985 ANKVDNLK
-991 LSGTVTDMG
+991 GTVTDMG
-1000 VELDNTTSTLSLYVT
+1000 LVLDNTNGTLSAYVT
-1015 KTDSINQTVTSLGL
+1015 KTDNNSKTITDLGL
-1029 KLDGVDES
+1029 RIDGINDS
-1037 LTLYAKKTDVSG
+1037 LYLYATSSELSG
-1049 LKTEMEAAIKVNAD
+1049 LRNDLSASIEVNARS
-1063 NINLKVSKD
+1063 ITQKVSTTD
-1072 SIISSINQTA
+1072 YNGDTVVSMINQTA
-1082 ETIKINASRLNL
+1082 STVTIKGNKIDL
-1094 NGFVTFSMFDLST
+1094 NGVLIDHNGKIYASLIDADSITSNIVKIGNFVWGGSALAGTPGTTLIISGAATIGFSNGYAAQFGGKVYIDGALSCSSIT
-1107 QNTIKNKVSS
+1107 ASGYGNIHCDTLSSVGNVWSS
-1117 GDLGSMA
+1117 GDYYCRGHQ
-1124 WKDGVSSDDLSWALS
+1124 GVS
-1139 QEISNKV
+1139 
-1146 NLTTL
+1146 
-1151 NNTLLGYTKSGSI
+1151 
-1164 TKEDLAKAL
+1164 
-1173 QAELT
+1173 
-1178 GKLTGSASVGANK
+1178 
-1191 LASVIINGQ
+1191 
-1200 TLIAGGYIQA
+1200 
-1210 DLINVKDLVVGST
+1210 
-1223 LSIGAFSLNSYN
+1223 
-1235 GLNWTGSDYFGNT
+1235 FGT
-1248 SFRLTVGGGYTY
+1248 DV
-1260 NTGTSCKTMVGAWS
+1260 
-1274 NSADTHACISGIC
+1274 
-1287 NTFGVAIYGSV
+1287 
-1298 DGYGSNFPPTG
+1298 
-1309 SKFAG
+1309 
-1314 YFSGSTKTTGT
+1314 
-1325 TITGTLAAGAF
+1325 
-1336 RFAYNLGFGNSYNYY
+1336 
-1351 EGISFDPATY
+1351 
-1361 DLDNVRIRV
+1361 DLDKIRLRV
-1370 RGGII
+1370 VGGII
-1375 VGVTDDNGHLLQ
+1375 VGYQNE
-1387 GV
+1387 

>member
-1 MATIIDKPDA
+1 MATIIDKPDT

-18 RRFVLGA
+18 RKFVLGA
-25 KEAVSFILKKG
+25 QEAVSFILKKG

-118 LTWQPKIKEVTYYSP
+118 LTWQPKVKEVTYYSP

-146 KAKATFPDKSSST
+146 KAKATFPDNSSST

-245 HGHLIAELGEN
+245 HGHLIAELDEN
-256 LSEYDVETDRK
+256 LSEYNVETDRK

-471 DTAAGNI
+471 DTAHGNI

-499 NGFGHENGFRL
+499 NGYGHENGFRL

-516 WLKDLKV
+516 WLKDLRV
-523 KHDSMFAG
+523 KNDSMFAG

-536 TFASGFPNGTG
+536 MFASGFPNGTG
-547 FMIVPYKVT
+547 WMLAPYTRT
-556 NAAGVE
+556 NAAGIN
-562 ETKYKLEI
+562 ETRYKLEI
-570 DSISVRNELKVYT
+570 DDIAVRGTLRVYE
-583 FVVSQLLGE
+583 FIVSQLLGE
-592 NDNRIFAGMME
+592 NDNRIFSAMME
-603 VDHYDPETGRI
+603 VDHYDANSGRI

-627 REGDILMVQ
+627 RKGDILMVQ
-636 QFQGDPTLQNDYKMT
+636 QFQGDPTLENNYQMVKQ
-651 KSYELKV
+651 YELKV
-658 VEVAV
+658 VSV
-663 GDLSDGENR
+663 GVGYLSDGENR
-672 LDWLRFTNFVGNLS
+672 LDWLTFENFVGDLS
-686 DIAKRDTLC
+686 QVTKRDTLC
-695 RVDNPDNSTRSGIM
+695 RVDNPDNSTRSGII

-741 NMNGLVTP
+741 NLNGLVTP

-765 ARGQFMLDTGENVK
+765 ARGKFILSDTGEDVSTLFQVMNGK
-779 TKFEIVEGRLSSEMS
+779 LSSEMS
-794 SVRYELSEKDNCL
+794 SIRHEIAEKDNYL
-807 TNASFSADTVA
+807 TNSSFSEDTVG
-818 WVLGNDVSLFTVKER
+818 WEPGNDVSLFTVSER
-833 FMAVNDS
+833 YIPVNDS
-840 FYAEKDKVTGIV
+840 LYSEKDRITGIV
-852 EVSSRKALYIK
+852 QVLNRLALCIK
-863 NSGVKQLNSYLKNK
+863 NSTIRQLNANLSRRPEGLVA
-877 PDGQLEMPD
+877 MPD
-886 GTKVWPTYY
+886 GTTKWPTFYI
-895 VSFMYM
+895 SFMCK
-901 VKTAGTLTSGFS
+901 VKTAGTLTIGFP
-913 GQGLYVS
+913 GQDLYET
-920 KPLAITDT
+920 KAMTPTDA
-928 FVQEEFSGKW
+928 FAQEEFIGEW
-938 NGTGDFILNYT
+938 DGTGDFTISHT
-949 GEIYIYNV
+949 GEIFIYNLLLTSRPLDDFRV
-957 QMSTHPVEDL
+957 
-967 RLEMSTKF
+967 EMSTK
-975 LQTDEKIGMY
+975 LEQTNERVGMY
-985 ALKIDT
+985 ANKVDNLK
-991 LSGTVTDMG
+991 GTVTDMG
-1000 VELDNTTSTLSLYVT
+1000 LVLDNTNGTLSAYVT
-1015 KTDSINQTVTSLGL
+1015 KTDNNSKTITDLGL
-1029 KLDGVDES
+1029 RIDGINDS
-1037 LTLYAKKTDVSG
+1037 LYLYATSSELSG
-1049 LKTEMEAAIKVNAD
+1049 LRNDLSASIEVNARS
-1063 NINLKVSKD
+1063 ITQKVSTTD
-1072 SIISSINQTA
+1072 YNGDTVVSMINQTA
-1082 ETIKINASRLNL
+1082 STVTIKGNKIDL
-1094 NGFVTFSMFDLST
+1094 NGVLIDHNGKIYASLIDADSITSNIVKIGNFVWGGSALAGTPGTTLIISGAATIGFSNGYAAQFGGKVYIDGALSCGSIT
-1107 QNTIKNKVSS
+1107 ASGYGNIHCDTLSSVGNVWSS
-1117 GDLGSMA
+1117 GDYYCRGHQ
-1124 WKDGVSSDDLSWALS
+1124 GVS
-1139 QEISNKV
+1139 
-1146 NLTTL
+1146 
-1151 NNTLLGYTKSGSI
+1151 
-1164 TKEDLAKAL
+1164 
-1173 QAELT
+1173 
-1178 GKLTGSASVGANK
+1178 
-1191 LASVIINGQ
+1191 
-1200 TLIAGGYIQA
+1200 
-1210 DLINVKDLVVGST
+1210 
-1223 LSIGAFSLNSYN
+1223 
-1235 GLNWTGSDYFGNT
+1235 FGT
-1248 SFRLTVGGGYTY
+1248 DV
-1260 NTGTSCKTMVGAWS
+1260 
-1274 NSADTHACISGIC
+1274 
-1287 NTFGVAIYGSV
+1287 
-1298 DGYGSNFPPTG
+1298 
-1309 SKFAG
+1309 
-1314 YFSGSTKTTGT
+1314 
-1325 TITGTLAAGAF
+1325 
-1336 RFAYNLGFGNSYNYY
+1336 
-1351 EGISFDPATY
+1351 
-1361 DLDNVRIRV
+1361 DLDKIRLRV
-1370 RGGII
+1370 VGGII
-1375 VGVTDDNGHLLQ
+1375 VGYQNE
-1387 GV
+1387 

>member
-1 MATIIDKPDA
+1 M
-11 LSLSGNM
+11 
-18 RRFVLGA
+18 GA

-118 LTWQPKIKEVTYYSP
+118 LTWQPKVKEVTYYSP

-146 KAKATFPDKSSST
+146 KAKATFPDNSSST

-245 HGHLIAELGEN
+245 HGHLIAELDEK

-510 FADGTM
+510 FADGTA

-523 KHDSMFAG
+523 KNDSMFAG

-536 TFASGFPNGTG
+536 MFASGFPNGTG
-547 FMIVPYKVT
+547 WMLAPYIRT
-556 NAAGVE
+556 NAAGIN
-562 ETKYKLEI
+562 ETRYKLEI
-570 DSISVRNELKVYT
+570 DDIAVRGTLRVYE
-583 FVVSQLLGE
+583 FIVSQLLGE
-592 NDNRIFAGMME
+592 NDNRIFSAMME
-603 VDHYDPETGRI
+603 VDHYDANSGRI

-627 REGDILMVQ
+627 RKGDILMVQ
-636 QFQGDPTLQNDYKMT
+636 QFQGDPTLENNYQMVKQ
-651 KSYELKV
+651 YELKV
-658 VEVAV
+658 VSV
-663 GDLSDGENR
+663 GVGYLSDGENR
-672 LDWLRFTNFVGNLS
+672 LDWLTFENFVGDLS
-686 DIAKRDTLC
+686 QVTKRDTLC
-695 RVDNPDNSTRSGIM
+695 RVDNPDNSTRSGII

-741 NMNGLVTP
+741 NLNGLVTP

-765 ARGQFMLDTGENVK
+765 ARGKFILSDTGEDVSTLFQVMNGK
-779 TKFEIVEGRLSSEMS
+779 LSSEMS
-794 SVRYELSEKDNCL
+794 SIRHEIAEKDNYL
-807 TNASFSADTVA
+807 TNSSFSEDIVG
-818 WVLGNDVSLFTVKER
+818 WEPGNDVSLFTVSER
-833 FMAVNDS
+833 YIPVNDS
-840 FYAEKDKVTGIV
+840 LYSEKDRITGIV
-852 EVSSRKALYIK
+852 RVLNRLALCIK
-863 NSGVKQLNSYLKNK
+863 NSTIRQLNAKLSRRPEGLV
-877 PDGQLEMPD
+877 EMPD
-886 GTKVWPTYY
+886 GTTKWPTFYI
-895 VSFMYM
+895 SFMCK
-901 VKTAGTLTSGFS
+901 VKTAGTLTIGFP
-913 GQGLYVS
+913 GQDLYET
-920 KPLAITDT
+920 KAMTPTDA
-928 FVQEEFSGKW
+928 FAQEEFIGEW
-938 NGTGDFILNYT
+938 DGTGDFTISHT
-949 GEIYIYNV
+949 GEIFIYNLLLTSRPLDDFRV
-957 QMSTHPVEDL
+957 
-967 RLEMSTKF
+967 EMSTK
-975 LQTDEKIGMY
+975 LEQTNERVGMY
-985 ALKIDT
+985 ANKVDNLK
-991 LSGTVTDMG
+991 GTVTDMG
-1000 VELDNTTSTLSLYVT
+1000 LVLDNTNGTLSAYVT
-1015 KTDSINQTVTSLGL
+1015 KTDNNSKTITDLGL
-1029 KLDGVDES
+1029 RIDGINDS
-1037 LTLYAKKTDVSG
+1037 LYLYATSSELSG
-1049 LKTEMEAAIKVNAD
+1049 LRNDLSASIEVNARS
-1063 NINLKVSKD
+1063 ITQKVSTTD
-1072 SIISSINQTA
+1072 YNGDTVVSMINQTA
-1082 ETIKINASRLNL
+1082 STVTIKGNKIDL
-1094 NGFVTFSMFDLST
+1094 NGVLIDHNGKIYASLIDADSITSNIVKIGNFVWGGSALAGTPGTTLIISGAATIGFSNGYAAQFGGKVYIDGALSCSSIT
-1107 QNTIKNKVSS
+1107 ASGYGNIHCDTLSSVGNVWSS
-1117 GDLGSMA
+1117 GDYYCRGHQ
-1124 WKDGVSSDDLSWALS
+1124 GVS
-1139 QEISNKV
+1139 
-1146 NLTTL
+1146 
-1151 NNTLLGYTKSGSI
+1151 
-1164 TKEDLAKAL
+1164 
-1173 QAELT
+1173 
-1178 GKLTGSASVGANK
+1178 
-1191 LASVIINGQ
+1191 
-1200 TLIAGGYIQA
+1200 
-1210 DLINVKDLVVGST
+1210 
-1223 LSIGAFSLNSYN
+1223 
-1235 GLNWTGSDYFGNT
+1235 FGT
-1248 SFRLTVGGGYTY
+1248 DV
-1260 NTGTSCKTMVGAWS
+1260 
-1274 NSADTHACISGIC
+1274 
-1287 NTFGVAIYGSV
+1287 
-1298 DGYGSNFPPTG
+1298 
-1309 SKFAG
+1309 
-1314 YFSGSTKTTGT
+1314 
-1325 TITGTLAAGAF
+1325 
-1336 RFAYNLGFGNSYNYY
+1336 
-1351 EGISFDPATY
+1351 
-1361 DLDNVRIRV
+1361 DLDKIRLRV
-1370 RGGII
+1370 VGGII
-1375 VGVTDDNGHLLQ
+1375 VGYQNE
-1387 GV
+1387 

>member
-1 MATIIDKPDA
+1 MATIIDKPDT

-18 RRFVLGA
+18 RKFVLGA
-25 KEAVSFILKKG
+25 QEAVSFILKKG

-118 LTWQPKIKEVTYYSP
+118 LTWQPKVKEVTYYSP

-146 KAKATFPDKSSST
+146 KAKATFPDNSSST

-245 HGHLIAELGEN
+245 HGHLIAELDEN
-256 LSEYDVETDRK
+256 LSEYNVETDRK

-510 FADGTM
+510 FADGTA

-523 KHDSMFAG
+523 KNDSMFAG

-536 TFASGFPNGTG
+536 MFASGFPNGTG
-547 FMIVPYKVT
+547 WMLAPYIRT
-556 NAAGVE
+556 NAAGIN
-562 ETKYKLEI
+562 ETRYKLEI
-570 DSISVRNELKVYT
+570 DDIAVRGTLRVYE
-583 FVVSQLLGE
+583 FIVSQLLGE
-592 NDNRIFAGMME
+592 NDNRIFSAMME
-603 VDHYDPETGRI
+603 VDHYDANSGRI

-627 REGDILMVQ
+627 RKGDILMVQ
-636 QFQGDPTLQNDYKMT
+636 QFQGDPTLENNYQMVKQ
-651 KSYELKV
+651 YELKV
-658 VEVAV
+658 VSV
-663 GDLSDGENR
+663 GVGYLSDGENR
-672 LDWLRFTNFVGNLS
+672 LDWLTFENFVGDLS
-686 DIAKRDTLC
+686 QVTKRDTLC
-695 RVDNPDNSTRSGIM
+695 RVDNPDNSTRSGII

-741 NMNGLVTP
+741 NLNGLVTP

-765 ARGQFMLDTGENVK
+765 ARGKFILSDTGEDVSTLFQVMNGK
-779 TKFEIVEGRLSSEMS
+779 LSSEMS
-794 SVRYELSEKDNCL
+794 SIRHEIAEKDNYL
-807 TNASFSADTVA
+807 TNSSFSEDIVG
-818 WVLGNDVSLFTVKER
+818 WEPGNDVSLFTVSER
-833 FMAVNDS
+833 YIPVNDS
-840 FYAEKDKVTGIV
+840 LYSEKDRITGIV
-852 EVSSRKALYIK
+852 RVLNRLALCIK
-863 NSGVKQLNSYLKNK
+863 NSTIRQLNAKLSRRPEGLV
-877 PDGQLEMPD
+877 EMPD
-886 GTKVWPTYY
+886 GTTKWPTFYI
-895 VSFMYM
+895 SFMCK
-901 VKTAGTLTSGFS
+901 VKTAGTLTIGFP
-913 GQGLYVS
+913 GQDLYET
-920 KPLAITDT
+920 KAMTPTDA
-928 FVQEEFSGKW
+928 FAQEEFIGEW
-938 NGTGDFILNYT
+938 DGTGDFTISHT
-949 GEIYIYNV
+949 GEIFIYNLLLTSRPLDDFRV
-957 QMSTHPVEDL
+957 
-967 RLEMSTKF
+967 EMSTK
-975 LQTDEKIGMY
+975 LEQTNERVGMY
-985 ALKIDT
+985 ANKVDNLK
-991 LSGTVTDMG
+991 GTVTDMG
-1000 VELDNTTSTLSLYVT
+1000 LVLDNTNGTLSAYVT
-1015 KTDSINQTVTSLGL
+1015 KTDNNSKTITDLGL
-1029 KLDGVDES
+1029 RIDGINDS
-1037 LTLYAKKTDVSG
+1037 LYLYATSSELSG
-1049 LKTEMEAAIKVNAD
+1049 LRNDLSASIEVNARS
-1063 NINLKVSKD
+1063 ITQKVSTTD
-1072 SIISSINQTA
+1072 YNGDTVVSMINQTA
-1082 ETIKINASRLNL
+1082 STVTIKGNKIDL
-1094 NGFVTFSMFDLST
+1094 NGVLIDHNGKIYASLIDADSITSNIVKIGNFVWGGSALAGTPGTTLIISGAATIGFSNGYAAQFGGKVYIDGALSCSSIT
-1107 QNTIKNKVSS
+1107 ASGYGNIHCDTLSSVGNVWSS
-1117 GDLGSMA
+1117 GDYYCRGHQ
-1124 WKDGVSSDDLSWALS
+1124 GVS
-1139 QEISNKV
+1139 
-1146 NLTTL
+1146 
-1151 NNTLLGYTKSGSI
+1151 
-1164 TKEDLAKAL
+1164 
-1173 QAELT
+1173 
-1178 GKLTGSASVGANK
+1178 
-1191 LASVIINGQ
+1191 
-1200 TLIAGGYIQA
+1200 
-1210 DLINVKDLVVGST
+1210 
-1223 LSIGAFSLNSYN
+1223 
-1235 GLNWTGSDYFGNT
+1235 FGT
-1248 SFRLTVGGGYTY
+1248 DV
-1260 NTGTSCKTMVGAWS
+1260 
-1274 NSADTHACISGIC
+1274 
-1287 NTFGVAIYGSV
+1287 
-1298 DGYGSNFPPTG
+1298 
-1309 SKFAG
+1309 
-1314 YFSGSTKTTGT
+1314 
-1325 TITGTLAAGAF
+1325 
-1336 RFAYNLGFGNSYNYY
+1336 
-1351 EGISFDPATY
+1351 
-1361 DLDNVRIRV
+1361 DLDKIRLRV
-1370 RGGII
+1370 VGGII
-1375 VGVTDDNGHLLQ
+1375 VGYQNE
-1387 GV
+1387 

>member
-18 RRFVLGA
+18 RKFVLGA

-93 HSFRAIRCGIADL
+93 HSFRVIRCGIADL

-118 LTWQPKIKEVTYYSP
+118 LTWQPKVKEVTYYSP

-146 KAKATFPDKSSST
+146 KAKATFPDNSSST

-510 FADGTM
+510 FADGTA

-523 KHDSMFAG
+523 KNDSMFAG

-536 TFASGFPNGTG
+536 MFASGFPNGTG
-547 FMIVPYKVT
+547 WMLAPYIRT
-556 NAAGVE
+556 NAAGIN
-562 ETKYKLEI
+562 ETRYKLEI
-570 DSISVRNELKVYT
+570 DDIAVRGTLRVYE
-583 FVVSQLLGE
+583 FIVSQLLGE
-592 NDNRIFAGMME
+592 NDNRIFSAMME
-603 VDHYDPETGRI
+603 VDHYDANSGRI

-627 REGDILMVQ
+627 RKGDILMVQ
-636 QFQGDPTLQNDYKMT
+636 QFQGDPTLENNYQMVKQ
-651 KSYELKV
+651 YELKV
-658 VEVAV
+658 VSV
-663 GDLSDGENR
+663 GVGYLSDGENR
-672 LDWLRFTNFVGNLS
+672 LDWLTFENFVGDLS
-686 DIAKRDTLC
+686 QVTKRDTLC
-695 RVDNPDNSTRSGIM
+695 RVDNPDNSTRSGII

-741 NMNGLVTP
+741 NLNGLVTP

-765 ARGQFMLDTGENVK
+765 ARGKFILSDTGEDVSTLFQVMNGK
-779 TKFEIVEGRLSSEMS
+779 LSSEMS
-794 SVRYELSEKDNCL
+794 SIRHEIAEKDNYL
-807 TNASFSADTVA
+807 TNSSFSEDIVG
-818 WVLGNDVSLFTVKER
+818 WEPGNDVSLFTVSER
-833 FMAVNDS
+833 YIPVNDS
-840 FYAEKDKVTGIV
+840 LYSEKDRITGIV
-852 EVSSRKALYIK
+852 RVLNRLALCIK
-863 NSGVKQLNSYLKNK
+863 NSTIRQLNAKLSRRPEGLV
-877 PDGQLEMPD
+877 EMPD
-886 GTKVWPTYY
+886 GTTKWPTFYI
-895 VSFMYM
+895 SFMCK
-901 VKTAGTLTSGFS
+901 VKTAGTLTIGFP
-913 GQGLYVS
+913 GQDLYET
-920 KPLAITDT
+920 KAMTPTDA
-928 FVQEEFSGKW
+928 FAQEEFIGEW
-938 NGTGDFILNYT
+938 DGTGDFTISHT
-949 GEIYIYNV
+949 GEIFIYNLLLTSRPLDDFRV
-957 QMSTHPVEDL
+957 
-967 RLEMSTKF
+967 EMSTK
-975 LQTDEKIGMY
+975 LEQTNERVGMY
-985 ALKIDT
+985 ANKVDNLK
-991 LSGTVTDMG
+991 GTVTDMG
-1000 VELDNTTSTLSLYVT
+1000 LVLDNTNGTLSAYVT
-1015 KTDSINQTVTSLGL
+1015 KTDNNSKTITDLGL
-1029 KLDGVDES
+1029 RIDGINDS
-1037 LTLYAKKTDVSG
+1037 LYLYATSSELSG
-1049 LKTEMEAAIKVNAD
+1049 LRNDLSASIEVNARS
-1063 NINLKVSKD
+1063 ITQKVSTTD
-1072 SIISSINQTA
+1072 YNGDTVVSMINQTA
-1082 ETIKINASRLNL
+1082 STVTIKGNKIDL
-1094 NGFVTFSMFDLST
+1094 NGVLIDHNGKIYASLIDADSITSNIVKIGNFVWGGSALAGTPGTTLIISGAATIGFSNGYAAQFGGKVYIDGALSCSSIT
-1107 QNTIKNKVSS
+1107 ASGYGNIHCDTLSSVGNVWSS
-1117 GDLGSMA
+1117 GDYYCRGHQ
-1124 WKDGVSSDDLSWALS
+1124 GVS
-1139 QEISNKV
+1139 
-1146 NLTTL
+1146 
-1151 NNTLLGYTKSGSI
+1151 
-1164 TKEDLAKAL
+1164 
-1173 QAELT
+1173 
-1178 GKLTGSASVGANK
+1178 
-1191 LASVIINGQ
+1191 
-1200 TLIAGGYIQA
+1200 
-1210 DLINVKDLVVGST
+1210 
-1223 LSIGAFSLNSYN
+1223 
-1235 GLNWTGSDYFGNT
+1235 FGT
-1248 SFRLTVGGGYTY
+1248 DV
-1260 NTGTSCKTMVGAWS
+1260 
-1274 NSADTHACISGIC
+1274 
-1287 NTFGVAIYGSV
+1287 
-1298 DGYGSNFPPTG
+1298 
-1309 SKFAG
+1309 
-1314 YFSGSTKTTGT
+1314 
-1325 TITGTLAAGAF
+1325 
-1336 RFAYNLGFGNSYNYY
+1336 
-1351 EGISFDPATY
+1351 
-1361 DLDNVRIRV
+1361 DLDKIRLRV
-1370 RGGII
+1370 VGGII
-1375 VGVTDDNGHLLQ
+1375 VGYQNE
-1387 GV
+1387 

>member
-18 RRFVLGA
+18 RKFVLGA

-118 LTWQPKIKEVTYYSP
+118 LTWQPKGKEVTYYSP

-146 KAKATFPDKSSST
+146 KAKATFPDNSSST

-245 HGHLIAELGEN
+245 HGHLIAELDEN

-471 DTAAGNI
+471 DAAAGNI

-499 NGFGHENGFRL
+499 GGFGHENGFRL

-516 WLKDLKV
+516 WLKDLRV
-523 KHDSMFAG
+523 KNDSMFAG

-536 TFASGFPNGTG
+536 MFASGFPNGTG
-547 FMIVPYKVT
+547 WMLAPYIRT
-556 NAAGVE
+556 NAAGIN
-562 ETKYKLEI
+562 ETRYKLEI
-570 DSISVRNELKVYT
+570 DDIAVRGTLRVYE
-583 FVVSQLLGE
+583 FIVSQLLGE
-592 NDNRIFAGMME
+592 NDNRIFSGMME
-603 VDHYDPETGRI
+603 VDHYDTNSGRI

-627 REGDILMVQ
+627 RKGDILMVQ
-636 QFQGDPTLQNDYKMT
+636 QFQGDPTLENNYQMVKQ
-651 KSYELKV
+651 YELKV
-658 VEVAV
+658 VSV
-663 GDLSDGENR
+663 GVGNLYDGENR
-672 LDWLRFTNFVGNLS
+672 LDWLTFENFVGDLS
-686 DIAKRDTLC
+686 QITKRDTLC
-695 RVDNPDNSTRSGIM
+695 RVDNPDNSTRSGLI
-709 KITTV
+709 KITTI

-720 YMDVI
+720 YLDVI

-741 NMNGLVTP
+741 NLNGLVTP

-754 DGDGAYVENLY
+754 DGDGAYVANLY
-765 ARGQFMLDTGENVK
+765 ARGKFILSDTGEDVSTLFQVMNG
-779 TKFEIVEGRLSSEMS
+779 KFSSEMS
-794 SVRYELSEKDNCL
+794 SIRHEIAEKDNYL
-807 TNASFSADTVA
+807 TNSSFSEDIVG
-818 WVLGNDVSLFTVKER
+818 WEPGNDVSLFTISER
-833 FMAVNDS
+833 YIPVNDS
-840 FYAEKDKVTGIV
+840 LYSEKDRITGIV
-852 EVSSRKALYIK
+852 RVLNRLALCIK
-863 NSGVKQLNSYLKNK
+863 NSTIRQLNANLSRK
-877 PDGQLEMPD
+877 PEGLVEMPD
-886 GTKVWPTYY
+886 GTTKWPTFYI
-895 VSFMYM
+895 SFMCK
-901 VKTAGTLTSGFS
+901 VKTAGTLTIGFP
-913 GQGLYVS
+913 GQDLYETKVMT
-920 KPLAITDT
+920 ATEA
-928 FVQEEFSGKW
+928 FAQEEFIGEW
-938 NGTGDFILNYT
+938 DGTGDFTISYT
-949 GEIYIYNV
+949 GEIFIYNLLLT
-957 QMSTHPVEDL
+957 SRPLDDFRVEMTT
-967 RLEMSTKF
+967 RLE
-975 LQTDEKIGMY
+975 QTDERVGMY
-985 ALKIDT
+985 AIRMDSLK
-991 LSGTVTDMG
+991 STVTDMG
-1000 VELDNTTSTLSLYVT
+1000 VVLDNTNTTLSAYVS
-1015 KTDSINQTVTSLGL
+1015 KTDNNSKTITNLGL
-1029 KLDGVDES
+1029 RIDGINDS
-1037 LTLYAKKTDVSG
+1037 LYLYATSSELSG
-1049 LKTEMEAAIKVNAD
+1049 LRNDLSASIELNARS
-1063 NINLKVSKD
+1063 ITQKVSTTD
-1072 SIISSINQTA
+1072 YNGDTVVSMINQTA
-1082 ETIKINASRLNL
+1082 STVTIKGNKIDL
-1094 NGFVTFSMFDLST
+1094 NGVLIDNNGKIYASLIDADSITSNIVKIGNFVWGGSALAGPPGTTLIIGGAATIGFSNGYAAQFGGKVYIDGALSCGSIT
-1107 QNTIKNKVSS
+1107 ASGYGNIHCDTLSSVGNVWSS
-1117 GDLGSMA
+1117 GDYYCRGHQ
-1124 WKDGVSSDDLSWALS
+1124 GVS
-1139 QEISNKV
+1139 
-1146 NLTTL
+1146 
-1151 NNTLLGYTKSGSI
+1151 
-1164 TKEDLAKAL
+1164 
-1173 QAELT
+1173 
-1178 GKLTGSASVGANK
+1178 
-1191 LASVIINGQ
+1191 
-1200 TLIAGGYIQA
+1200 
-1210 DLINVKDLVVGST
+1210 
-1223 LSIGAFSLNSYN
+1223 
-1235 GLNWTGSDYFGNT
+1235 FGT
-1248 SFRLTVGGGYTY
+1248 DV
-1260 NTGTSCKTMVGAWS
+1260 
-1274 NSADTHACISGIC
+1274 
-1287 NTFGVAIYGSV
+1287 
-1298 DGYGSNFPPTG
+1298 
-1309 SKFAG
+1309 
-1314 YFSGSTKTTGT
+1314 
-1325 TITGTLAAGAF
+1325 
-1336 RFAYNLGFGNSYNYY
+1336 
-1351 EGISFDPATY
+1351 
-1361 DLDNVRIRV
+1361 DLDKIRLRV
-1370 RGGII
+1370 VGGII
-1375 VGVTDDNGHLLQ
+1375 VGYQNE
-1387 GV
+1387 

>member
-18 RRFVLGA
+18 RKFVLGA

-118 LTWQPKIKEVTYYSP
+118 LTWQPKVKEVTYYSP

-146 KAKATFPDKSSST
+146 KAKATFPDNSSST

-245 HGHLIAELGEN
+245 HGHLIAELDEN

-267 FVKNTGFLDDYSRRW
+267 FVKTTGFLDDSSRRW

-471 DTAAGNI
+471 DAAAGNI

-499 NGFGHENGFRL
+499 GGFGHENGFRL

-516 WLKDLKV
+516 WLKDLRV
-523 KHDSMFAG
+523 KNDSMFAG

-536 TFASGFPNGTG
+536 MFASGFPKGTG
-547 FMIVPYKVT
+547 WMLAPYIRT
-556 NAAGVE
+556 NAAGIN
-562 ETKYKLEI
+562 ETRYKLEI
-570 DSISVRNELKVYT
+570 DDIAVRGTLRVYE
-583 FVVSQLLGE
+583 FIVSQLLGE
-592 NDNRIFAGMME
+592 NDNRIFSGMME
-603 VDHYDPETGRI
+603 VDHYDTNSGRI

-627 REGDILMVQ
+627 RKGDILMVQ
-636 QFQGDPTLQNDYKMT
+636 QFQGDPTLENNYQMVKQ
-651 KSYELKV
+651 YELKV
-658 VEVAV
+658 VSV
-663 GDLSDGENR
+663 GVGNLYDGENR
-672 LDWLRFTNFVGNLS
+672 LDWLTFENFVGDLS
-686 DIAKRDTLC
+686 QITKRDTLC
-695 RVDNPDNSTRSGIM
+695 RVDNPDNSTRSGLI
-709 KITTV
+709 KITTI

-720 YMDVI
+720 YLDVI

-741 NMNGLVTP
+741 NLNGLVTP

-754 DGDGAYVENLY
+754 DGDGAYVANLY
-765 ARGQFMLDTGENVK
+765 ARGKFILSDTGEDVSTLFQVMNG
-779 TKFEIVEGRLSSEMS
+779 KFSSEMS
-794 SVRYELSEKDNCL
+794 SIRHEIAEKDNYL
-807 TNASFSADTVA
+807 TNSSFSEDIVG
-818 WVLGNDVSLFTVKER
+818 WEPGNDVSLFTISER
-833 FMAVNDS
+833 YIPVNDS
-840 FYAEKDKVTGIV
+840 LYSEKDRITGIV
-852 EVSSRKALYIK
+852 RVLNRLALCIK
-863 NSGVKQLNSYLKNK
+863 NSTIRQLNANLSRK
-877 PDGQLEMPD
+877 PEGLVEMPD
-886 GTKVWPTYY
+886 GTTKWPTFYI
-895 VSFMYM
+895 SFMCK
-901 VKTAGTLTSGFS
+901 VKTAGTLTIGFP
-913 GQGLYVS
+913 GQDLYETKVMT
-920 KPLAITDT
+920 ATEA
-928 FVQEEFSGKW
+928 FAQEEFIGEW
-938 NGTGDFILNYT
+938 DGTGDFTISYT
-949 GEIYIYNV
+949 GEIFIYNLLLT
-957 QMSTHPVEDL
+957 SRPLDDFRVEMTT
-967 RLEMSTKF
+967 RLE
-975 LQTDEKIGMY
+975 QTDERVGMY
-985 ALKIDT
+985 AIRMDSLK
-991 LSGTVTDMG
+991 STVTDMG
-1000 VELDNTTSTLSLYVT
+1000 VVLDNTNTTLSAYVS
-1015 KTDSINQTVTSLGL
+1015 KTDNNSKTITNLGL
-1029 KLDGVDES
+1029 RIDGINDS
-1037 LTLYAKKTDVSG
+1037 LYLYATSSELSG
-1049 LKTEMEAAIKVNAD
+1049 LRNDLSASIELNARS
-1063 NINLKVSKD
+1063 ITQKVSTTD
-1072 SIISSINQTA
+1072 YNGDTVVSMINQTA
-1082 ETIKINASRLNL
+1082 STVTIKGNKIDL
-1094 NGFVTFSMFDLST
+1094 NGVLIDNNGKIYASLIDADSITSNIVKIGNFVWGGSALAGTPGTTLIIGGAATIGFSNGYAAQFGGKVYIDGALSCGSIT
-1107 QNTIKNKVSS
+1107 ASGYGNIHCDTLSSVGNVWSS
-1117 GDLGSMA
+1117 GDYYCRGHQ
-1124 WKDGVSSDDLSWALS
+1124 GVS
-1139 QEISNKV
+1139 
-1146 NLTTL
+1146 
-1151 NNTLLGYTKSGSI
+1151 
-1164 TKEDLAKAL
+1164 
-1173 QAELT
+1173 
-1178 GKLTGSASVGANK
+1178 
-1191 LASVIINGQ
+1191 
-1200 TLIAGGYIQA
+1200 
-1210 DLINVKDLVVGST
+1210 
-1223 LSIGAFSLNSYN
+1223 
-1235 GLNWTGSDYFGNT
+1235 FGT
-1248 SFRLTVGGGYTY
+1248 DV
-1260 NTGTSCKTMVGAWS
+1260 
-1274 NSADTHACISGIC
+1274 
-1287 NTFGVAIYGSV
+1287 
-1298 DGYGSNFPPTG
+1298 
-1309 SKFAG
+1309 
-1314 YFSGSTKTTGT
+1314 
-1325 TITGTLAAGAF
+1325 
-1336 RFAYNLGFGNSYNYY
+1336 
-1351 EGISFDPATY
+1351 
-1361 DLDNVRIRV
+1361 DLDKIRLRV
-1370 RGGII
+1370 VGGII
-1375 VGVTDDNGHLLQ
+1375 VGYQNE
-1387 GV
+1387 

>member
-1 MATIIDKPDA
+1 MATIIDKPDT

-49 DKMVTID
+49 DKIVTID

-118 LTWQPKIKEVTYYSP
+118 LTWQPKVKEVTYYSP

-146 KAKATFPDKSSST
+146 KAKATFPDNSSST

-245 HGHLIAELGEN
+245 HGHLIAELDEN

-516 WLKDLKV
+516 WLKDLRV
-523 KHDSMFAG
+523 KNDSMFAG

-536 TFASGFPNGTG
+536 MFASGFPNGTG
-547 FMIVPYKVT
+547 WMLAPYIRT
-556 NAAGVE
+556 NAAGIN
-562 ETKYKLEI
+562 ETRYKLEI
-570 DSISVRNELKVYT
+570 DDIAVRGTLRVYE
-583 FVVSQLLGE
+583 FIVSQLLGE
-592 NDNRIFAGMME
+592 NDNRIFSAMME
-603 VDHYDPETGRI
+603 VDHYDANSGRI

-627 REGDILMVQ
+627 RKGDILMVQ
-636 QFQGDPTLQNDYKMT
+636 QFQGDPTLENNYQMVKQ
-651 KSYELKV
+651 YELKV
-658 VEVAV
+658 VSV
-663 GDLSDGENR
+663 GVGYLSDGENR
-672 LDWLRFTNFVGNLS
+672 LDWLTFENFVGDLS
-686 DIAKRDTLC
+686 QVTKRDTLC
-695 RVDNPDNSTRSGIM
+695 RVDNPDNSTRSGII

-741 NMNGLVTP
+741 NLNGLVTP

-765 ARGQFMLDTGENVK
+765 ARGKFILSDTGEDVSTLFQVMNGK
-779 TKFEIVEGRLSSEMS
+779 LSSEMS
-794 SVRYELSEKDNCL
+794 SIRHEIAEKDNYL
-807 TNASFSADTVA
+807 TNSSFSEDIVG
-818 WVLGNDVSLFTVKER
+818 WEPGNDVSLFTVSER
-833 FMAVNDS
+833 YIPVNDS
-840 FYAEKDKVTGIV
+840 LYSEKDRITGIV
-852 EVSSRKALYIK
+852 RVLNRLALCIK
-863 NSGVKQLNSYLKNK
+863 NSTIRQLNAKLSRRPEGLV
-877 PDGQLEMPD
+877 EMPD
-886 GTKVWPTYY
+886 GTTKWPTFYI
-895 VSFMYM
+895 SFMCK
-901 VKTAGTLTSGFS
+901 VKTAGTLTIGFP
-913 GQGLYVS
+913 GQDLYET
-920 KPLAITDT
+920 KAMTPTDA
-928 FVQEEFSGKW
+928 FAQEEFIGEW
-938 NGTGDFILNYT
+938 DGTGDFTISHT
-949 GEIYIYNV
+949 GEIFIYNLLLTSRPLDDFRV
-957 QMSTHPVEDL
+957 
-967 RLEMSTKF
+967 EMSTK
-975 LQTDEKIGMY
+975 LEQTNERVGMY
-985 ALKIDT
+985 ANKVDNLK
-991 LSGTVTDMG
+991 GTVTDMG
-1000 VELDNTTSTLSLYVT
+1000 LVLDNTNGTLSAYVT
-1015 KTDSINQTVTSLGL
+1015 KTDNNSKTITDLGL
-1029 KLDGVDES
+1029 RIDGINDS
-1037 LTLYAKKTDVSG
+1037 LYLYATSSELSG
-1049 LKTEMEAAIKVNAD
+1049 LRNDLSASIEVNARS
-1063 NINLKVSKD
+1063 ITQKVSTTD
-1072 SIISSINQTA
+1072 YNGDTVVSMINQTA
-1082 ETIKINASRLNL
+1082 STVTIKGNKIDL
-1094 NGFVTFSMFDLST
+1094 NGVLIDNNGKIYASLIDADSITSNIVKIGNFVWGGSALAGTPGTTLIISGAATIGFSNGYAAQFGGKVYIDGALSCSSIT
-1107 QNTIKNKVSS
+1107 ASGYGNIHCDTLSSVGNVWSS
-1117 GDLGSMA
+1117 GDYYCRGHQ
-1124 WKDGVSSDDLSWALS
+1124 GVS
-1139 QEISNKV
+1139 
-1146 NLTTL
+1146 
-1151 NNTLLGYTKSGSI
+1151 
-1164 TKEDLAKAL
+1164 
-1173 QAELT
+1173 
-1178 GKLTGSASVGANK
+1178 
-1191 LASVIINGQ
+1191 
-1200 TLIAGGYIQA
+1200 
-1210 DLINVKDLVVGST
+1210 
-1223 LSIGAFSLNSYN
+1223 
-1235 GLNWTGSDYFGNT
+1235 FGT
-1248 SFRLTVGGGYTY
+1248 DV
-1260 NTGTSCKTMVGAWS
+1260 
-1274 NSADTHACISGIC
+1274 
-1287 NTFGVAIYGSV
+1287 
-1298 DGYGSNFPPTG
+1298 
-1309 SKFAG
+1309 
-1314 YFSGSTKTTGT
+1314 
-1325 TITGTLAAGAF
+1325 
-1336 RFAYNLGFGNSYNYY
+1336 
-1351 EGISFDPATY
+1351 
-1361 DLDNVRIRV
+1361 DLDKIRLRV
-1370 RGGII
+1370 VGGII
-1375 VGVTDDNGHLLQ
+1375 VGYQNE
-1387 GV
+1387 

>member
-1 MATIIDKPDA
+1 MATIIDKPDT

-49 DKMVTID
+49 DKIVTID

-118 LTWQPKIKEVTYYSP
+118 LTWQPKVKEVTYYSP

-146 KAKATFPDKSSST
+146 KAKATFPDNSSST

-245 HGHLIAELGEN
+245 HGHLIAELDEN

-510 FADGTM
+510 FADGTA

-523 KHDSMFAG
+523 KNDSMFAG

-536 TFASGFPNGTG
+536 MFASGFPNGTG
-547 FMIVPYKVT
+547 WMLAPYIRT
-556 NAAGVE
+556 NAAGIN
-562 ETKYKLEI
+562 ETRYKLEI
-570 DSISVRNELKVYT
+570 DDIAVRGTLRVYE
-583 FVVSQLLGE
+583 FIVSQLLGE
-592 NDNRIFAGMME
+592 NDNRIFSAMME
-603 VDHYDPETGRI
+603 VDHYDANSGRI

-627 REGDILMVQ
+627 RKGDILMVQ
-636 QFQGDPTLQNDYKMT
+636 QFQGDPTLENNYQMVKQ
-651 KSYELKV
+651 YELKV
-658 VEVAV
+658 VSV
-663 GDLSDGENR
+663 GVGYLSDGENR
-672 LDWLRFTNFVGNLS
+672 LDWLTFENFVGDLS
-686 DIAKRDTLC
+686 QVTKRDTLC
-695 RVDNPDNSTRSGIM
+695 RVDNPDNSTRSGII

-741 NMNGLVTP
+741 NLNGLVTP

-765 ARGQFMLDTGENVK
+765 ARGKFILSDTGEDVSTLFQVMNGK
-779 TKFEIVEGRLSSEMS
+779 LSSEMS
-794 SVRYELSEKDNCL
+794 SIRHEIAEKDNYL
-807 TNASFSADTVA
+807 TNSSFSEDIVG
-818 WVLGNDVSLFTVKER
+818 WEPGNDVSLFTVSER
-833 FMAVNDS
+833 YIPVNDS
-840 FYAEKDKVTGIV
+840 LYSEKDRITGIV
-852 EVSSRKALYIK
+852 RVLNRLALCIK
-863 NSGVKQLNSYLKNK
+863 NSTIRQLNAKLSRRPEGLV
-877 PDGQLEMPD
+877 EMPD
-886 GTKVWPTYY
+886 GTTKWPTFYI
-895 VSFMYM
+895 SFMCK
-901 VKTAGTLTSGFS
+901 VKTAGTLTIGFP
-913 GQGLYVS
+913 GQDLYET
-920 KPLAITDT
+920 KAMTPTDA
-928 FVQEEFSGKW
+928 FAQEEFIGEW
-938 NGTGDFILNYT
+938 DGTGDFTISHT
-949 GEIYIYNV
+949 GEIFIYNLLLTSRPLDDFRV
-957 QMSTHPVEDL
+957 
-967 RLEMSTKF
+967 EMSTK
-975 LQTDEKIGMY
+975 LEQTNERVGMY
-985 ALKIDT
+985 ANKVDNLK
-991 LSGTVTDMG
+991 GTVTDMG
-1000 VELDNTTSTLSLYVT
+1000 LVLDNTNGTLSAYVT
-1015 KTDSINQTVTSLGL
+1015 KTDNNSKTITDLGL
-1029 KLDGVDES
+1029 RIDGINDS
-1037 LTLYAKKTDVSG
+1037 LYLYATSSELSG
-1049 LKTEMEAAIKVNAD
+1049 LRNDLSASIEVNARS
-1063 NINLKVSKD
+1063 ITQKVSTTD
-1072 SIISSINQTA
+1072 YNGDTVVSMINQTA
-1082 ETIKINASRLNL
+1082 STVTIKGNKIDL
-1094 NGFVTFSMFDLST
+1094 NGVLIDHNGKIYASLIDADSITSNIVKIGNFVWGGSALAGTPGTTLIISGAATIGFSNGYAAQFGGKVYIDGALSCSSIT
-1107 QNTIKNKVSS
+1107 ASGYGNIHCDTLSSVGNVWSS
-1117 GDLGSMA
+1117 GDYYCRGHQ
-1124 WKDGVSSDDLSWALS
+1124 GVS
-1139 QEISNKV
+1139 
-1146 NLTTL
+1146 
-1151 NNTLLGYTKSGSI
+1151 
-1164 TKEDLAKAL
+1164 
-1173 QAELT
+1173 
-1178 GKLTGSASVGANK
+1178 
-1191 LASVIINGQ
+1191 
-1200 TLIAGGYIQA
+1200 
-1210 DLINVKDLVVGST
+1210 
-1223 LSIGAFSLNSYN
+1223 
-1235 GLNWTGSDYFGNT
+1235 FGT
-1248 SFRLTVGGGYTY
+1248 DV
-1260 NTGTSCKTMVGAWS
+1260 
-1274 NSADTHACISGIC
+1274 
-1287 NTFGVAIYGSV
+1287 
-1298 DGYGSNFPPTG
+1298 
-1309 SKFAG
+1309 
-1314 YFSGSTKTTGT
+1314 
-1325 TITGTLAAGAF
+1325 
-1336 RFAYNLGFGNSYNYY
+1336 
-1351 EGISFDPATY
+1351 
-1361 DLDNVRIRV
+1361 DLDKIRLRV
-1370 RGGII
+1370 VGGII
-1375 VGVTDDNGHLLQ
+1375 VGYQNE
-1387 GV
+1387 

>member
-18 RRFVLGA
+18 RKFVLGA

-118 LTWQPKIKEVTYYSP
+118 LTWQPKVKEVTYYSP

-146 KAKATFPDKSSST
+146 KAKATFPDNSSST

-245 HGHLIAELGEN
+245 HGHLIAELDEN

-471 DTAAGNI
+471 DAAAGNI

-499 NGFGHENGFRL
+499 GGFGHENGFRL

-516 WLKDLKV
+516 WLKDLRV
-523 KHDSMFAG
+523 KNDSMFAG

-536 TFASGFPNGTG
+536 MFASGFPNGTG
-547 FMIVPYKVT
+547 WMLAPYIRT
-556 NAAGVE
+556 NAAGIN
-562 ETKYKLEI
+562 ETRYKLEI
-570 DSISVRNELKVYT
+570 DDIAVRGTLRVYE
-583 FVVSQLLGE
+583 FIVSQLLGE
-592 NDNRIFAGMME
+592 NDNRIFSGMME
-603 VDHYDPETGRI
+603 VDHYDTNSGRI

-627 REGDILMVQ
+627 RKGDILMVQ
-636 QFQGDPTLQNDYKMT
+636 QFQGDPTLENNYQMVKQ
-651 KSYELKV
+651 YELKV
-658 VEVAV
+658 VSV
-663 GDLSDGENR
+663 GVGNLYDGENR
-672 LDWLRFTNFVGNLS
+672 LDWLTFENFVGDLS
-686 DIAKRDTLC
+686 QITKRDTLC
-695 RVDNPDNSTRSGIM
+695 RVDNPDNSTRSGLI
-709 KITTV
+709 KITTI

-720 YMDVI
+720 YLDVI

-741 NMNGLVTP
+741 NLNGLVTP

-754 DGDGAYVENLY
+754 DGDGAYVANLY
-765 ARGQFMLDTGENVK
+765 ARGKFILSDTGEDVSTLFQVMNG
-779 TKFEIVEGRLSSEMS
+779 KFSSEMS
-794 SVRYELSEKDNCL
+794 SIRHEIAEKDNYL
-807 TNASFSADTVA
+807 TNSSFSEDIVG
-818 WVLGNDVSLFTVKER
+818 WEPGNDVSLFTISER
-833 FMAVNDS
+833 YIPVNDS
-840 FYAEKDKVTGIV
+840 LYSEKDRITGIV
-852 EVSSRKALYIK
+852 RVLNRLALCIK
-863 NSGVKQLNSYLKNK
+863 NSTIRQLNANLSRK
-877 PDGQLEMPD
+877 PEGLVEMPD
-886 GTKVWPTYY
+886 GTTKWPTFYI
-895 VSFMYM
+895 SFMCK
-901 VKTAGTLTSGFS
+901 VKTAGTLTIGFP
-913 GQGLYVS
+913 GQDLYETKVMT
-920 KPLAITDT
+920 ATEA
-928 FVQEEFSGKW
+928 FAQEEFIGEW
-938 NGTGDFILNYT
+938 DGTGDFTISYT
-949 GEIYIYNV
+949 GEIFIYNLLLT
-957 QMSTHPVEDL
+957 SRPLDDFRVEMTT
-967 RLEMSTKF
+967 RLE
-975 LQTDEKIGMY
+975 QTDERVGMY
-985 ALKIDT
+985 AIRMDSLK
-991 LSGTVTDMG
+991 STVTDMG
-1000 VELDNTTSTLSLYVT
+1000 VVLDNTNTTLSAYVS
-1015 KTDSINQTVTSLGL
+1015 KTDNNSKTITNLGL
-1029 KLDGVDES
+1029 RIDGINDS
-1037 LTLYAKKTDVSG
+1037 LYLYATSSELSG
-1049 LKTEMEAAIKVNAD
+1049 LRNDLSASIELNARS
-1063 NINLKVSKD
+1063 ITQKVSTTD
-1072 SIISSINQTA
+1072 YNGDTVVSMINQTA
-1082 ETIKINASRLNL
+1082 STVTIKGNKIDL
-1094 NGFVTFSMFDLST
+1094 NGVLIDNNGKIYASLIDADSITSNIVKIGNFVWGGSALAGTPGTTLIIGGAATIGFSNGYAAQFGGKVYIDGALSCGSIT
-1107 QNTIKNKVSS
+1107 ASGYGNIHCDTLSSVGNVWSS
-1117 GDLGSMA
+1117 GDYYCRGHQ
-1124 WKDGVSSDDLSWALS
+1124 GVS
-1139 QEISNKV
+1139 
-1146 NLTTL
+1146 
-1151 NNTLLGYTKSGSI
+1151 
-1164 TKEDLAKAL
+1164 
-1173 QAELT
+1173 
-1178 GKLTGSASVGANK
+1178 
-1191 LASVIINGQ
+1191 
-1200 TLIAGGYIQA
+1200 
-1210 DLINVKDLVVGST
+1210 
-1223 LSIGAFSLNSYN
+1223 
-1235 GLNWTGSDYFGNT
+1235 FGT
-1248 SFRLTVGGGYTY
+1248 DV
-1260 NTGTSCKTMVGAWS
+1260 
-1274 NSADTHACISGIC
+1274 
-1287 NTFGVAIYGSV
+1287 
-1298 DGYGSNFPPTG
+1298 
-1309 SKFAG
+1309 
-1314 YFSGSTKTTGT
+1314 
-1325 TITGTLAAGAF
+1325 
-1336 RFAYNLGFGNSYNYY
+1336 
-1351 EGISFDPATY
+1351 
-1361 DLDNVRIRV
+1361 DLDKIRLRV
-1370 RGGII
+1370 VGGII
-1375 VGVTDDNGHLLQ
+1375 VGYQNE
-1387 GV
+1387 

>member
-1 MATIIDKPDA
+1 MATIINKPDA

-118 LTWQPKIKEVTYYSP
+118 LTWQPKVKEVTYYSP

-146 KAKATFPDKSSST
+146 KAKATFPDNSSST

-245 HGHLIAELGEN
+245 HGHLIAELDEN
-256 LSEYDVETDRK
+256 LSEYNVETDRK

-471 DTAAGNI
+471 DAAAGNI

-499 NGFGHENGFRL
+499 GGFGHENGFRL

-516 WLKDLKV
+516 WLKDLRV
-523 KHDSMFAG
+523 KNDSMFAG

-536 TFASGFPNGTG
+536 MFASGFPNGTG
-547 FMIVPYKVT
+547 WMLAPYIRT
-556 NAAGVE
+556 NAAGIN
-562 ETKYKLEI
+562 ETRYKLEI
-570 DSISVRNELKVYT
+570 DDIAVRGTLRVYE
-583 FVVSQLLGE
+583 FIVSQLLGE
-592 NDNRIFAGMME
+592 NDNRIFSGMME
-603 VDHYDPETGRI
+603 VDHYDTNSGRI

-627 REGDILMVQ
+627 RKGDILMVQ
-636 QFQGDPTLQNDYKMT
+636 QFQGDPTLENNYQMVKQ
-651 KSYELKV
+651 YELKV
-658 VEVAV
+658 VSV
-663 GDLSDGENR
+663 GVGNLYDGENR
-672 LDWLRFTNFVGNLS
+672 LDWLTFENFVGDLS
-686 DIAKRDTLC
+686 QITKRDTLC
-695 RVDNPDNSTRSGIM
+695 RVDNPDNSTRSGLI
-709 KITTV
+709 KITTI

-720 YMDVI
+720 YLDVI

-741 NMNGLVTP
+741 NLNGLVTP

-754 DGDGAYVENLY
+754 DGDGAYVANLY
-765 ARGQFMLDTGENVK
+765 ARGKFILSDTGEDVSTLFHVMNG
-779 TKFEIVEGRLSSEMS
+779 KFSSEMS
-794 SVRYELSEKDNCL
+794 SIRHEIAEKDNYL
-807 TNASFSADTVA
+807 TNSSFSEDIVG
-818 WVLGNDVSLFTVKER
+818 WEPGNDVSLFTISER
-833 FMAVNDS
+833 YIPVNDS
-840 FYAEKDKVTGIV
+840 LYSEKDRITGIV
-852 EVSSRKALYIK
+852 RVLNRLALCIK
-863 NSGVKQLNSYLKNK
+863 NSTIRQLNANLSRK
-877 PDGQLEMPD
+877 PEGLVEMPD
-886 GTKVWPTYY
+886 GTTKWPTFYI
-895 VSFMYM
+895 SFMCK
-901 VKTAGTLTSGFS
+901 VKTAGTLTIGFP
-913 GQGLYVS
+913 GQDLYETKVMT
-920 KPLAITDT
+920 ATEA
-928 FVQEEFSGKW
+928 FAQEEFIGEW
-938 NGTGDFILNYT
+938 DGTGDFTISYT
-949 GEIYIYNV
+949 GEIFIYNLLLT
-957 QMSTHPVEDL
+957 SRPLDDFRVEMTT
-967 RLEMSTKF
+967 RLE
-975 LQTDEKIGMY
+975 QTDERVGMY
-985 ALKIDT
+985 AIRMDSLK
-991 LSGTVTDMG
+991 STVTDMG
-1000 VELDNTTSTLSLYVT
+1000 VVLDNTNTTLSAYVS
-1015 KTDSINQTVTSLGL
+1015 KTDNNSKTITNLGL
-1029 KLDGVDES
+1029 RIDGINDS
-1037 LTLYAKKTDVSG
+1037 LYLYATSSELSG
-1049 LKTEMEAAIKVNAD
+1049 LRNDLSASIELNARS
-1063 NINLKVSKD
+1063 ITQKVSTTD
-1072 SIISSINQTA
+1072 YNGDTVVSMINQTA
-1082 ETIKINASRLNL
+1082 STVTIKGNKIDL
-1094 NGFVTFSMFDLST
+1094 NGVLIDNNGKIYASLIDADSITSNIVKIGNFVWGGSALAGTPGTTLIIGGAATIGFSNGYAAQFGGKVYIDGALSCGSIT
-1107 QNTIKNKVSS
+1107 ASGYGNIHCDTLSSVGNVWSS
-1117 GDLGSMA
+1117 GDYYCRGHQ
-1124 WKDGVSSDDLSWALS
+1124 GVS
-1139 QEISNKV
+1139 
-1146 NLTTL
+1146 
-1151 NNTLLGYTKSGSI
+1151 
-1164 TKEDLAKAL
+1164 
-1173 QAELT
+1173 
-1178 GKLTGSASVGANK
+1178 
-1191 LASVIINGQ
+1191 
-1200 TLIAGGYIQA
+1200 
-1210 DLINVKDLVVGST
+1210 
-1223 LSIGAFSLNSYN
+1223 
-1235 GLNWTGSDYFGNT
+1235 FGT
-1248 SFRLTVGGGYTY
+1248 DV
-1260 NTGTSCKTMVGAWS
+1260 
-1274 NSADTHACISGIC
+1274 
-1287 NTFGVAIYGSV
+1287 
-1298 DGYGSNFPPTG
+1298 
-1309 SKFAG
+1309 
-1314 YFSGSTKTTGT
+1314 
-1325 TITGTLAAGAF
+1325 
-1336 RFAYNLGFGNSYNYY
+1336 
-1351 EGISFDPATY
+1351 
-1361 DLDNVRIRV
+1361 DLDKIRLRV
-1370 RGGII
+1370 VGGII
-1375 VGVTDDNGHLLQ
+1375 VGYQNE
-1387 GV
+1387 

>member
-18 RRFVLGA
+18 RKFVLGA

-118 LTWQPKIKEVTYYSP
+118 LTWQPKVKEVTYYSP

-146 KAKATFPDKSSST
+146 KAKATFPDNSSST

-245 HGHLIAELGEN
+245 HGHLIAELDEN

-471 DTAAGNI
+471 DAAAGNI

-499 NGFGHENGFRL
+499 GGFGHENGFRL

-516 WLKDLKV
+516 WLKDLRV
-523 KHDSMFAG
+523 KNDSMFAG

-536 TFASGFPNGTG
+536 MFASGFPNGTG
-547 FMIVPYKVT
+547 WMLAPYIRT
-556 NAAGVE
+556 NATGIN
-562 ETKYKLEI
+562 ETRYKLEI
-570 DSISVRNELKVYT
+570 DDIAVRGTLRVYE
-583 FVVSQLLGE
+583 FIVSQLLGE
-592 NDNRIFAGMME
+592 NDNRIFSGMME
-603 VDHYDPETGRI
+603 VDHYDTNSGRI

-627 REGDILMVQ
+627 RKGDILMVQ
-636 QFQGDPTLQNDYKMT
+636 QFQGDPTLENNYQMVKQ
-651 KSYELKV
+651 YELKV
-658 VEVAV
+658 VSV
-663 GDLSDGENR
+663 GVGNLYDGENR
-672 LDWLRFTNFVGNLS
+672 LDWLTFENFVGDLS
-686 DIAKRDTLC
+686 QITKRDTLC
-695 RVDNPDNSTRSGIM
+695 RVDNPDNSTRSGLI
-709 KITTV
+709 KITTI

-720 YMDVI
+720 YLDVI

-741 NMNGLVTP
+741 NLNGLVTP

-754 DGDGAYVENLY
+754 DGDGAYVANLY
-765 ARGQFMLDTGENVK
+765 ARGKFILSDTGEDVSTLFQVMNG
-779 TKFEIVEGRLSSEMS
+779 KFSSEMS
-794 SVRYELSEKDNCL
+794 SIRHEIAEKDNYL
-807 TNASFSADTVA
+807 TNSSFSEDIVG
-818 WVLGNDVSLFTVKER
+818 WEPGNDVSLFTISER
-833 FMAVNDS
+833 YIPVNDS
-840 FYAEKDKVTGIV
+840 LYSEKDRITGIV
-852 EVSSRKALYIK
+852 RVLNRLALCIK
-863 NSGVKQLNSYLKNK
+863 NSTIRQLNANLSRK
-877 PDGQLEMPD
+877 PEGLVEMPD
-886 GTKVWPTYY
+886 GTTKWPTFYI
-895 VSFMYM
+895 SFMCK
-901 VKTAGTLTSGFS
+901 VKTAGTLTIGFP
-913 GQGLYVS
+913 GQDLYETKVMT
-920 KPLAITDT
+920 ATEA
-928 FVQEEFSGKW
+928 FAQEEFIGEW
-938 NGTGDFILNYT
+938 DGTGDFTISYT
-949 GEIYIYNV
+949 GEIFIYNLLLT
-957 QMSTHPVEDL
+957 SRPLDDFRVEMTT
-967 RLEMSTKF
+967 RLE
-975 LQTDEKIGMY
+975 QTDERVGMY
-985 ALKIDT
+985 AIRMDSLK
-991 LSGTVTDMG
+991 STVTDMG
-1000 VELDNTTSTLSLYVT
+1000 VVLDNTNTTLSAYVS
-1015 KTDSINQTVTSLGL
+1015 KTDNNSKTITNLGL
-1029 KLDGVDES
+1029 RIDGINDS
-1037 LTLYAKKTDVSG
+1037 LYLYATSSELSG
-1049 LKTEMEAAIKVNAD
+1049 LRNDLSASIELNARS
-1063 NINLKVSKD
+1063 ITQKVSTTD
-1072 SIISSINQTA
+1072 YNGDTVVSMINQTA
-1082 ETIKINASRLNL
+1082 STVTIKGNKIDL
-1094 NGFVTFSMFDLST
+1094 NGVLIDNNGKIYASLIDADSITSNIVKIGNFVWGGSALAGTPGTTLIIGGAATIGFSNGYAAQFGGKVYIDGALSCGSIT
-1107 QNTIKNKVSS
+1107 ASGYGNIHCDTLSSVGNVWSS
-1117 GDLGSMA
+1117 GDYYCRGHQ
-1124 WKDGVSSDDLSWALS
+1124 GVS
-1139 QEISNKV
+1139 
-1146 NLTTL
+1146 
-1151 NNTLLGYTKSGSI
+1151 
-1164 TKEDLAKAL
+1164 
-1173 QAELT
+1173 
-1178 GKLTGSASVGANK
+1178 
-1191 LASVIINGQ
+1191 
-1200 TLIAGGYIQA
+1200 
-1210 DLINVKDLVVGST
+1210 
-1223 LSIGAFSLNSYN
+1223 
-1235 GLNWTGSDYFGNT
+1235 FGT
-1248 SFRLTVGGGYTY
+1248 DV
-1260 NTGTSCKTMVGAWS
+1260 
-1274 NSADTHACISGIC
+1274 
-1287 NTFGVAIYGSV
+1287 
-1298 DGYGSNFPPTG
+1298 
-1309 SKFAG
+1309 
-1314 YFSGSTKTTGT
+1314 
-1325 TITGTLAAGAF
+1325 
-1336 RFAYNLGFGNSYNYY
+1336 
-1351 EGISFDPATY
+1351 
-1361 DLDNVRIRV
+1361 DLDKIRLRV
-1370 RGGII
+1370 VGGII
-1375 VGVTDDNGHLLQ
+1375 VGYQNE
-1387 GV
+1387 

>member
-1 MATIIDKPDA
+1 MATIIDKPDT

-49 DKMVTID
+49 DKIVTID

-118 LTWQPKIKEVTYYSP
+118 LTWQPKVKEVTYYSP

-146 KAKATFPDKSSST
+146 KAKATFPDNSSST

-245 HGHLIAELGEN
+245 HGHLIAELDEN

-471 DTAAGNI
+471 DAAAGNI

-499 NGFGHENGFRL
+499 GGFGHENGFRL

-516 WLKDLKV
+516 WLKDLRV
-523 KHDSMFAG
+523 KNDSMFAG

-536 TFASGFPNGTG
+536 MFASGFPNGTG
-547 FMIVPYKVT
+547 WMLAPYIRT
-556 NAAGVE
+556 NAAGIN
-562 ETKYKLEI
+562 ETRYKLEI
-570 DSISVRNELKVYT
+570 DDIAVRGTLRVYE
-583 FVVSQLLGE
+583 FIVSQLLGE
-592 NDNRIFAGMME
+592 NDNRIFSGMME
-603 VDHYDPETGRI
+603 VDHYDTNSGRI

-627 REGDILMVQ
+627 RKGDILMVQ
-636 QFQGDPTLQNDYKMT
+636 QFQGDPTLENNYQMVKQ
-651 KSYELKV
+651 YELKV
-658 VEVAV
+658 VSV
-663 GDLSDGENR
+663 GVGNLYDGENR
-672 LDWLRFTNFVGNLS
+672 LDWLTFENFVGDLS
-686 DIAKRDTLC
+686 QITKRDTLC
-695 RVDNPDNSTRSGIM
+695 RVDNPDNSTRSGLI
-709 KITTV
+709 KITTI

-720 YMDVI
+720 YLDVI

-741 NMNGLVTP
+741 NLNGLVTP

-754 DGDGAYVENLY
+754 DGDGAYVANLY
-765 ARGQFMLDTGENVK
+765 ARGKFILSDTGEDVSTLFQVMNG
-779 TKFEIVEGRLSSEMS
+779 KFSSEMS
-794 SVRYELSEKDNCL
+794 SIRHEIAEKDNYL
-807 TNASFSADTVA
+807 TNSSFSEDIVG
-818 WVLGNDVSLFTVKER
+818 WEPGNDVSLFTISER
-833 FMAVNDS
+833 YIPVNDS
-840 FYAEKDKVTGIV
+840 LYSEKDRITGIV
-852 EVSSRKALYIK
+852 RVLNRLALCIK
-863 NSGVKQLNSYLKNK
+863 NSTIRQLNANLSRK
-877 PDGQLEMPD
+877 PEGLVEMPD
-886 GTKVWPTYY
+886 GTTKWPTFYI
-895 VSFMYM
+895 SFMCK
-901 VKTAGTLTSGFS
+901 VKTAGTLTIGFP
-913 GQGLYVS
+913 GQDLYETKVMT
-920 KPLAITDT
+920 ATEA
-928 FVQEEFSGKW
+928 FAQEEFIGEW
-938 NGTGDFILNYT
+938 DGTGDFTISYT
-949 GEIYIYNV
+949 GEIFIYNLLLT
-957 QMSTHPVEDL
+957 SRPLDDFRVEMTT
-967 RLEMSTKF
+967 RLE
-975 LQTDEKIGMY
+975 QTDERVGMY
-985 ALKIDT
+985 AIRMDSLK
-991 LSGTVTDMG
+991 STVTDMG
-1000 VELDNTTSTLSLYVT
+1000 VVLDNTNTTLSAYVS
-1015 KTDSINQTVTSLGL
+1015 KTDNNSKTITNLGL
-1029 KLDGVDES
+1029 RIDGINDS
-1037 LTLYAKKTDVSG
+1037 LYLYATSSELSG
-1049 LKTEMEAAIKVNAD
+1049 LRNDLSASIELNARS
-1063 NINLKVSKD
+1063 ITQKVSTTD
-1072 SIISSINQTA
+1072 YNGDTVVSMINQTA
-1082 ETIKINASRLNL
+1082 STVTIKGNKIDL
-1094 NGFVTFSMFDLST
+1094 NGVLIDNNGKIYASLIDADSITSNIVKIGNFVWGGSALAGTPGTTLIIGGAATIGFSNGYAAQFGGKVYIDGALSCGSIT
-1107 QNTIKNKVSS
+1107 ASGYGNIHCDTLSSVGNVWSS
-1117 GDLGSMA
+1117 GDYYCRGHQ
-1124 WKDGVSSDDLSWALS
+1124 GVS
-1139 QEISNKV
+1139 
-1146 NLTTL
+1146 
-1151 NNTLLGYTKSGSI
+1151 
-1164 TKEDLAKAL
+1164 
-1173 QAELT
+1173 
-1178 GKLTGSASVGANK
+1178 
-1191 LASVIINGQ
+1191 
-1200 TLIAGGYIQA
+1200 
-1210 DLINVKDLVVGST
+1210 
-1223 LSIGAFSLNSYN
+1223 
-1235 GLNWTGSDYFGNT
+1235 FGT
-1248 SFRLTVGGGYTY
+1248 DV
-1260 NTGTSCKTMVGAWS
+1260 
-1274 NSADTHACISGIC
+1274 
-1287 NTFGVAIYGSV
+1287 
-1298 DGYGSNFPPTG
+1298 
-1309 SKFAG
+1309 
-1314 YFSGSTKTTGT
+1314 
-1325 TITGTLAAGAF
+1325 
-1336 RFAYNLGFGNSYNYY
+1336 
-1351 EGISFDPATY
+1351 
-1361 DLDNVRIRV
+1361 DLDKIRLRV
-1370 RGGII
+1370 VGGII
-1375 VGVTDDNGHLLQ
+1375 VGYQNE
-1387 GV
+1387 

>member
-18 RRFVLGA
+18 RKFVLGA

-118 LTWQPKIKEVTYYSP
+118 LTWQPKVKEVTYYSP

-146 KAKATFPDKSSST
+146 KAKATFPDNSSST

-245 HGHLIAELGEN
+245 HGHLIAELDEN

-471 DTAAGNI
+471 DAAAGNI

-499 NGFGHENGFRL
+499 GGFGHENGFRL

-516 WLKDLKV
+516 WLKDLRV
-523 KHDSMFAG
+523 KNDSMFAG

-536 TFASGFPNGTG
+536 MFASGFPNGTG
-547 FMIVPYKVT
+547 WMLAPYIRT
-556 NAAGVE
+556 NAAGIN
-562 ETKYKLEI
+562 ETRYKLEI
-570 DSISVRNELKVYT
+570 DDIAVRGTLRVYE
-583 FVVSQLLGE
+583 FIVSQLLGE
-592 NDNRIFAGMME
+592 NDNRIFSGMME
-603 VDHYDPETGRI
+603 VDHYDTNSGRI

-627 REGDILMVQ
+627 RKGDILMVQ
-636 QFQGDPTLQNDYKMT
+636 QFQGDPTLENNYQMVKQ
-651 KSYELKV
+651 YELKV
-658 VEVAV
+658 VSV
-663 GDLSDGENR
+663 GVGNLYDGENR
-672 LDWLRFTNFVGNLS
+672 LDWLTFENFVGDLS
-686 DIAKRDTLC
+686 QITKRDTLC
-695 RVDNPDNSTRSGIM
+695 RVDNPDNSTRSGLI
-709 KITTV
+709 KITTI

-720 YMDVI
+720 YLDVI

-741 NMNGLVTP
+741 NLNGLVTP

-754 DGDGAYVENLY
+754 DGDGAYVANLY
-765 ARGQFMLDTGENVK
+765 ARGKFILSDTGEDVSTLFHVMNG
-779 TKFEIVEGRLSSEMS
+779 KFSSEMS
-794 SVRYELSEKDNCL
+794 SIRHEIAEKDNYL
-807 TNASFSADTVA
+807 TNSSFSEDIVG
-818 WVLGNDVSLFTVKER
+818 WEPGNDVSLFTISER
-833 FMAVNDS
+833 YIPVNDS
-840 FYAEKDKVTGIV
+840 LYSEKDRITGIV
-852 EVSSRKALYIK
+852 RVLNRLALCIK
-863 NSGVKQLNSYLKNK
+863 NSTIRQLNANLSRK
-877 PDGQLEMPD
+877 PEGLVEMPD
-886 GTKVWPTYY
+886 GTTKWPTFYI
-895 VSFMYM
+895 SFMCK
-901 VKTAGTLTSGFS
+901 VKTAGTLTIGFP
-913 GQGLYVS
+913 GQDLYETKVMT
-920 KPLAITDT
+920 ATEA
-928 FVQEEFSGKW
+928 FAQEEFIGEW
-938 NGTGDFILNYT
+938 DGTGDFTISYT
-949 GEIYIYNV
+949 GEIFIYNLLLT
-957 QMSTHPVEDL
+957 SRPLDDFRVEMTT
-967 RLEMSTKF
+967 RLE
-975 LQTDEKIGMY
+975 QTDERVGMY
-985 ALKIDT
+985 AIRMDSLK
-991 LSGTVTDMG
+991 STVTDMG
-1000 VELDNTTSTLSLYVT
+1000 VVLDNTNTTLSAYVS
-1015 KTDSINQTVTSLGL
+1015 KTDNNSKTITNLGL
-1029 KLDGVDES
+1029 RIDGINDS
-1037 LTLYAKKTDVSG
+1037 LYLYATSSELSG
-1049 LKTEMEAAIKVNAD
+1049 LRNDLSASIELNARS
-1063 NINLKVSKD
+1063 ITQKVSTTD
-1072 SIISSINQTA
+1072 YNGDTVVSMINQTA
-1082 ETIKINASRLNL
+1082 STVTIKGNKIDL
-1094 NGFVTFSMFDLST
+1094 NGVLIDNNGKIYASLIDADSITSNIVKIGNFVWGGSALAGTPGTTLIIGGAATIGFSNGYAAQFGGKVYIDGALSCGSIT
-1107 QNTIKNKVSS
+1107 ASGYGNIHCDTLSSVGNVWSS
-1117 GDLGSMA
+1117 GDYYCRGHQ
-1124 WKDGVSSDDLSWALS
+1124 GVS
-1139 QEISNKV
+1139 
-1146 NLTTL
+1146 
-1151 NNTLLGYTKSGSI
+1151 
-1164 TKEDLAKAL
+1164 
-1173 QAELT
+1173 
-1178 GKLTGSASVGANK
+1178 
-1191 LASVIINGQ
+1191 
-1200 TLIAGGYIQA
+1200 
-1210 DLINVKDLVVGST
+1210 
-1223 LSIGAFSLNSYN
+1223 
-1235 GLNWTGSDYFGNT
+1235 FGT
-1248 SFRLTVGGGYTY
+1248 DV
-1260 NTGTSCKTMVGAWS
+1260 
-1274 NSADTHACISGIC
+1274 
-1287 NTFGVAIYGSV
+1287 
-1298 DGYGSNFPPTG
+1298 
-1309 SKFAG
+1309 
-1314 YFSGSTKTTGT
+1314 
-1325 TITGTLAAGAF
+1325 
-1336 RFAYNLGFGNSYNYY
+1336 
-1351 EGISFDPATY
+1351 
-1361 DLDNVRIRV
+1361 DLDKIRLRV
-1370 RGGII
+1370 VGGII
-1375 VGVTDDNGHLLQ
+1375 VGYQNE
-1387 GV
+1387 

>member
-118 LTWQPKIKEVTYYSP
+118 LTWQPKVKEVTYYSP

-197 AGGARLSVSQFYKF
+197 AGGVRLSVSQFYKF

-245 HGHLIAELGEN
+245 HGHLIAELDEK

-510 FADGTM
+510 FADGTA

-523 KHDSMFAG
+523 KNDSMFAG

-536 TFASGFPNGTG
+536 MFASGFPNGTG
-547 FMIVPYKVT
+547 WMLAPYIRT
-556 NAAGVE
+556 NAAGIN
-562 ETKYKLEI
+562 ETRYKLEI
-570 DSISVRNELKVYT
+570 DDIAVRGTLRVYE
-583 FVVSQLLGE
+583 FIVSQLLGE
-592 NDNRIFAGMME
+592 NDNRIFSAMME
-603 VDHYDPETGRI
+603 VDHYDANSGRI

-627 REGDILMVQ
+627 RKGDILMVQ
-636 QFQGDPTLQNDYKMT
+636 QFQGDPTLENNYQMVKQ
-651 KSYELKV
+651 YELKV
-658 VEVAV
+658 VSV
-663 GDLSDGENR
+663 GVGYLSDGENR
-672 LDWLRFTNFVGNLS
+672 LDWLTFENFVGDLS
-686 DIAKRDTLC
+686 QVTKRDTLC
-695 RVDNPDNSTRSGIM
+695 RVDNPDNSTRSGII

-741 NMNGLVTP
+741 NLNGLVTP

-765 ARGQFMLDTGENVK
+765 ARGKFILSDTGEDVSTLFQVMNGK
-779 TKFEIVEGRLSSEMS
+779 LSSEMS
-794 SVRYELSEKDNCL
+794 SIRHEIAEKDNYL
-807 TNASFSADTVA
+807 TNSSFSEDIVG
-818 WVLGNDVSLFTVKER
+818 WEPGNDVSLFTVSER
-833 FMAVNDS
+833 YIPVNDS
-840 FYAEKDKVTGIV
+840 LYSEKDRITGIV
-852 EVSSRKALYIK
+852 RVLNRLALCIK
-863 NSGVKQLNSYLKNK
+863 NSTIRQLNAKLSRRPEGLV
-877 PDGQLEMPD
+877 EMPD
-886 GTKVWPTYY
+886 GTTKWPTFYI
-895 VSFMYM
+895 SFMCK
-901 VKTAGTLTSGFS
+901 VKTAGTLTIGFP
-913 GQGLYVS
+913 GQDLYET
-920 KPLAITDT
+920 KAMTPTDA
-928 FVQEEFSGKW
+928 FAQEEFIGEW
-938 NGTGDFILNYT
+938 DGTGDFTISHT
-949 GEIYIYNV
+949 GEIFIYNLLLTSRPLDDFRV
-957 QMSTHPVEDL
+957 
-967 RLEMSTKF
+967 EMSTK
-975 LQTDEKIGMY
+975 LEQTNERVGMY
-985 ALKIDT
+985 ANKVDNLK
-991 LSGTVTDMG
+991 GTVTDMG
-1000 VELDNTTSTLSLYVT
+1000 LVLDNTNGTLSAYVT
-1015 KTDSINQTVTSLGL
+1015 KTDNNSKTITDLGL
-1029 KLDGVDES
+1029 RIDGINDS
-1037 LTLYAKKTDVSG
+1037 LYLYATSSELSG
-1049 LKTEMEAAIKVNAD
+1049 LRNDLSASIEVNARS
-1063 NINLKVSKD
+1063 ITQKVSTTD
-1072 SIISSINQTA
+1072 YNGDTVVSMINQTA
-1082 ETIKINASRLNL
+1082 STVTIKGNKIDL
-1094 NGFVTFSMFDLST
+1094 NGVLIDHNGKIYASLIDADSITSNIVKIGNFVWGGSALAGTPGTTLIISGAATIGFSNGYAAQFGGKVYIDGALSCGSIT
-1107 QNTIKNKVSS
+1107 ASGYGNIHCDTLSSVGNVWSS
-1117 GDLGSMA
+1117 GDYYCRGHQ
-1124 WKDGVSSDDLSWALS
+1124 GVS
-1139 QEISNKV
+1139 
-1146 NLTTL
+1146 
-1151 NNTLLGYTKSGSI
+1151 
-1164 TKEDLAKAL
+1164 
-1173 QAELT
+1173 
-1178 GKLTGSASVGANK
+1178 
-1191 LASVIINGQ
+1191 
-1200 TLIAGGYIQA
+1200 
-1210 DLINVKDLVVGST
+1210 
-1223 LSIGAFSLNSYN
+1223 
-1235 GLNWTGSDYFGNT
+1235 FGT
-1248 SFRLTVGGGYTY
+1248 DV
-1260 NTGTSCKTMVGAWS
+1260 
-1274 NSADTHACISGIC
+1274 
-1287 NTFGVAIYGSV
+1287 
-1298 DGYGSNFPPTG
+1298 
-1309 SKFAG
+1309 
-1314 YFSGSTKTTGT
+1314 
-1325 TITGTLAAGAF
+1325 
-1336 RFAYNLGFGNSYNYY
+1336 
-1351 EGISFDPATY
+1351 
-1361 DLDNVRIRV
+1361 DLDKIRLRV
-1370 RGGII
+1370 VGGII
-1375 VGVTDDNGHLLQ
+1375 VGYQNE
-1387 GV
+1387 

>member
-1 MATIIDKPDA
+1 MATIIDKPDT

-49 DKMVTID
+49 DKIVTID

-118 LTWQPKIKEVTYYSP
+118 LTWQPKVKEVTYYSP

-146 KAKATFPDKSSST
+146 KAKATFPDNSSST

-510 FADGTM
+510 FADGTA

-523 KHDSMFAG
+523 KNDSMFAG

-536 TFASGFPNGTG
+536 MFASGFPNGTG
-547 FMIVPYKVT
+547 WMLAPYIRT
-556 NAAGVE
+556 NAAGIN
-562 ETKYKLEI
+562 ETRYKLEI
-570 DSISVRNELKVYT
+570 DDIAVRGTLRVYE
-583 FVVSQLLGE
+583 FIVSQLLGE
-592 NDNRIFAGMME
+592 NDNRIFSAMME
-603 VDHYDPETGRI
+603 VDHYDANSGRI

-627 REGDILMVQ
+627 RKGDILMVQ
-636 QFQGDPTLQNDYKMT
+636 QFQGDPTLENNYQMVKQ
-651 KSYELKV
+651 YELKV
-658 VEVAV
+658 VSV
-663 GDLSDGENR
+663 GVGYLSDGENR
-672 LDWLRFTNFVGNLS
+672 LDWLTFENFVGDLS
-686 DIAKRDTLC
+686 QVTKRDTLC
-695 RVDNPDNSTRSGIM
+695 RVDNPDNSTRSGII

-741 NMNGLVTP
+741 NLNGLVTP

-765 ARGQFMLDTGENVK
+765 ARGKFILSDTGEDVSTLFQVMNGK
-779 TKFEIVEGRLSSEMS
+779 LSSEMS
-794 SVRYELSEKDNCL
+794 SIRHEIAEKDNYL
-807 TNASFSADTVA
+807 TNSSFSEDIVG
-818 WVLGNDVSLFTVKER
+818 WEPGNDVSLFTVSER
-833 FMAVNDS
+833 YIPVNDS
-840 FYAEKDKVTGIV
+840 LYSEKDRITGIV
-852 EVSSRKALYIK
+852 RVLNRLALCIK
-863 NSGVKQLNSYLKNK
+863 NSTIRQLNAKLSRRPEGLV
-877 PDGQLEMPD
+877 EMPD
-886 GTKVWPTYY
+886 GTTKWPTFYI
-895 VSFMYM
+895 SFMCK
-901 VKTAGTLTSGFS
+901 VKTAGTLTIGFP
-913 GQGLYVS
+913 GQDLYET
-920 KPLAITDT
+920 KAMTPTDA
-928 FVQEEFSGKW
+928 FAQEEFIGEW
-938 NGTGDFILNYT
+938 DGTGDFTISHT
-949 GEIYIYNV
+949 GEIFIYNLLLTSRPLDDFRV
-957 QMSTHPVEDL
+957 
-967 RLEMSTKF
+967 EMSTK
-975 LQTDEKIGMY
+975 LEQTNERVGMY
-985 ALKIDT
+985 ANKVDNLK
-991 LSGTVTDMG
+991 GTVTDMG
-1000 VELDNTTSTLSLYVT
+1000 LVLDNTNGTLSAYVT
-1015 KTDSINQTVTSLGL
+1015 KTDNNSKTITDLGL
-1029 KLDGVDES
+1029 RIDGINDS
-1037 LTLYAKKTDVSG
+1037 LYLYATSSELSG
-1049 LKTEMEAAIKVNAD
+1049 LRNDLSASIEVNARS
-1063 NINLKVSKD
+1063 ITQKVSTTD
-1072 SIISSINQTA
+1072 YNGDTVVSMINQTA
-1082 ETIKINASRLNL
+1082 STVTIKGNKIDL
-1094 NGFVTFSMFDLST
+1094 NGVLIDHNGKIYASLIDADSITSNIVKIGNFVWGGSALAGTPGTTLIISGAATIGFSNGYAAQFGGKVYIDGALSCSSIT
-1107 QNTIKNKVSS
+1107 ASGYGNIHCDTLSSVGNVWSS
-1117 GDLGSMA
+1117 GDYYCRGHQ
-1124 WKDGVSSDDLSWALS
+1124 GVS
-1139 QEISNKV
+1139 
-1146 NLTTL
+1146 
-1151 NNTLLGYTKSGSI
+1151 
-1164 TKEDLAKAL
+1164 
-1173 QAELT
+1173 
-1178 GKLTGSASVGANK
+1178 
-1191 LASVIINGQ
+1191 
-1200 TLIAGGYIQA
+1200 
-1210 DLINVKDLVVGST
+1210 
-1223 LSIGAFSLNSYN
+1223 
-1235 GLNWTGSDYFGNT
+1235 FGT
-1248 SFRLTVGGGYTY
+1248 DV
-1260 NTGTSCKTMVGAWS
+1260 
-1274 NSADTHACISGIC
+1274 
-1287 NTFGVAIYGSV
+1287 
-1298 DGYGSNFPPTG
+1298 
-1309 SKFAG
+1309 
-1314 YFSGSTKTTGT
+1314 
-1325 TITGTLAAGAF
+1325 
-1336 RFAYNLGFGNSYNYY
+1336 
-1351 EGISFDPATY
+1351 
-1361 DLDNVRIRV
+1361 DLDKIRLRV
-1370 RGGII
+1370 VGGII
-1375 VGVTDDNGHLLQ
+1375 VGYQNE
-1387 GV
+1387 

>member
-1 MATIIDKPDA
+1 MATIIDKPDT

-49 DKMVTID
+49 DKIVTID

-118 LTWQPKIKEVTYYSP
+118 LTWQPKVKEVTYYSP

-146 KAKATFPDKSSST
+146 KAKATFPDNSSST

-245 HGHLIAELGEN
+245 HGHLIAELDEN

-471 DTAAGNI
+471 DTASGNI

-516 WLKDLKV
+516 WLKDLRV
-523 KHDSMFAG
+523 KNDSMFAG

-536 TFASGFPNGTG
+536 MFASGFPNGTG
-547 FMIVPYKVT
+547 WMLAPYIRT
-556 NAAGVE
+556 NAAGIN
-562 ETKYKLEI
+562 ETRYKLEI
-570 DSISVRNELKVYT
+570 DDIAVRGTLRVYE
-583 FVVSQLLGE
+583 FIVSQLLGE
-592 NDNRIFAGMME
+592 NDNRIFSAMME
-603 VDHYDPETGRI
+603 VDHYDANSGRI

-627 REGDILMVQ
+627 RKGDILMVQ
-636 QFQGDPTLQNDYKMT
+636 QFQGDPTLENNYQMVKQ
-651 KSYELKV
+651 YELKV
-658 VEVAV
+658 VSV
-663 GDLSDGENR
+663 GVGYLSDGENR
-672 LDWLRFTNFVGNLS
+672 LDWLTFENFVGDLS
-686 DIAKRDTLC
+686 QVTKRDTLC
-695 RVDNPDNSTRSGIM
+695 RVDNPDNSTRSGII

-741 NMNGLVTP
+741 NLNGLVTP

-765 ARGQFMLDTGENVK
+765 ARGKFILSDTGEDVSTLFQVMNGK
-779 TKFEIVEGRLSSEMS
+779 LSSEMS
-794 SVRYELSEKDNCL
+794 SIRHEIAEKDNYL
-807 TNASFSADTVA
+807 TNSSLSEDIVG
-818 WVLGNDVSLFTVKER
+818 WEPGNDVSLFTVSER
-833 FMAVNDS
+833 YIPVNDS
-840 FYAEKDKVTGIV
+840 LYSEKDRITGIV
-852 EVSSRKALYIK
+852 RVLNRLALCIK
-863 NSGVKQLNSYLKNK
+863 NSTIRQLNAKLSRRPEGLV
-877 PDGQLEMPD
+877 EMPD
-886 GTKVWPTYY
+886 GTTKWPTFYI
-895 VSFMYM
+895 SFMCK
-901 VKTAGTLTSGFS
+901 VKTAGTLTIGFP
-913 GQGLYVS
+913 GQDLYET
-920 KPLAITDT
+920 KAMTPTDA
-928 FVQEEFSGKW
+928 FAQEEFIGEW
-938 NGTGDFILNYT
+938 DGTGDFTISHT
-949 GEIYIYNV
+949 GEIFIYNLLLTSRPLDDFRV
-957 QMSTHPVEDL
+957 
-967 RLEMSTKF
+967 EMSTK
-975 LQTDEKIGMY
+975 LEQTNERVGMY
-985 ALKIDT
+985 ANKVDNLK
-991 LSGTVTDMG
+991 GTVTDMG
-1000 VELDNTTSTLSLYVT
+1000 LVLDNTNGTLSAYVT
-1015 KTDSINQTVTSLGL
+1015 KTDNNSKTITDLGL
-1029 KLDGVDES
+1029 RIDGINDS
-1037 LTLYAKKTDVSG
+1037 LYLYATSSELSG
-1049 LKTEMEAAIKVNAD
+1049 LRNDLSASIEVNARS
-1063 NINLKVSKD
+1063 ITQKVSTTD
-1072 SIISSINQTA
+1072 YNGDTVVSMINQTA
-1082 ETIKINASRLNL
+1082 STVTIKGNKIDL
-1094 NGFVTFSMFDLST
+1094 NGVLIDHNGKIYASLIDADSITSNIVKIGNFVWGGSALAGTPGTTLIISGAATIGFSNGYAAQFGGKVYIDGALSCSSIT
-1107 QNTIKNKVSS
+1107 ASGYGNIHCDTLSSVGNVWSS
-1117 GDLGSMA
+1117 GDYYCRGHQ
-1124 WKDGVSSDDLSWALS
+1124 GVS
-1139 QEISNKV
+1139 
-1146 NLTTL
+1146 
-1151 NNTLLGYTKSGSI
+1151 
-1164 TKEDLAKAL
+1164 
-1173 QAELT
+1173 
-1178 GKLTGSASVGANK
+1178 
-1191 LASVIINGQ
+1191 
-1200 TLIAGGYIQA
+1200 
-1210 DLINVKDLVVGST
+1210 
-1223 LSIGAFSLNSYN
+1223 
-1235 GLNWTGSDYFGNT
+1235 FGT
-1248 SFRLTVGGGYTY
+1248 DV
-1260 NTGTSCKTMVGAWS
+1260 
-1274 NSADTHACISGIC
+1274 
-1287 NTFGVAIYGSV
+1287 
-1298 DGYGSNFPPTG
+1298 
-1309 SKFAG
+1309 
-1314 YFSGSTKTTGT
+1314 
-1325 TITGTLAAGAF
+1325 
-1336 RFAYNLGFGNSYNYY
+1336 
-1351 EGISFDPATY
+1351 
-1361 DLDNVRIRV
+1361 DLDKIRLRV
-1370 RGGII
+1370 VGGII
-1375 VGVTDDNGHLLQ
+1375 VGYQNE
-1387 GV
+1387 

>member
-1 MATIIDKPDA
+1 MATIIDKPDT

-18 RRFVLGA
+18 RKFVLGA
-25 KEAVSFILKKG
+25 QEAVSFILKKG
-36 TATLLEQSYEPGP
+36 TATLLEQSYKPGP

-118 LTWQPKIKEVTYYSP
+118 LTWQPKVKEVTYYSP

-146 KAKATFPDKSSST
+146 KAKATFPDKSSSM

-347 TVPNLSSPDFIFPP
+347 TAPNLSSPDFIFPP

-510 FADGTM
+510 FADGTA

-523 KHDSMFAG
+523 KNDSMFAG

-536 TFASGFPNGTG
+536 MFASGFPNGTG
-547 FMIVPYKVT
+547 WMLAPYIRT
-556 NAAGVE
+556 NAAGIN
-562 ETKYKLEI
+562 ETRYKLEI
-570 DSISVRNELKVYT
+570 DDIAVRGTLRVYE
-583 FVVSQLLGE
+583 FIVSQLLGE
-592 NDNRIFAGMME
+592 NDNRIFSAMME
-603 VDHYDPETGRI
+603 VDHYDANSGRI

-627 REGDILMVQ
+627 RKGDILMVQ
-636 QFQGDPTLQNDYKMT
+636 QFQGDPTLENNYQMVKQ
-651 KSYELKV
+651 YELKV
-658 VEVAV
+658 VSV
-663 GDLSDGENR
+663 GVGYLSDGENR
-672 LDWLRFTNFVGNLS
+672 LDWLTFENFVGDLS
-686 DIAKRDTLC
+686 QVTKRDTLC
-695 RVDNPDNSTRSGIM
+695 RVDNPDNSTRSGII

-741 NMNGLVTP
+741 NLNGLVTP

-765 ARGQFMLDTGENVK
+765 ARGKFILSDTGEDVSTLFQVMNGK
-779 TKFEIVEGRLSSEMS
+779 LSSEMS
-794 SVRYELSEKDNCL
+794 SIRHEIAEKDNYL
-807 TNASFSADTVA
+807 TNSSFSEDIVG
-818 WVLGNDVSLFTVKER
+818 WEPGNDVSLFTVSER
-833 FMAVNDS
+833 YIPVNDS
-840 FYAEKDKVTGIV
+840 LYSEKDRITGIV
-852 EVSSRKALYIK
+852 RVLNRLALCIK
-863 NSGVKQLNSYLKNK
+863 NSTIRQLNAKLSRRPEGLV
-877 PDGQLEMPD
+877 EMPD
-886 GTKVWPTYY
+886 GTTKWPTFYI
-895 VSFMYM
+895 SFMCK
-901 VKTAGTLTSGFS
+901 VKTAGTLTIGFP
-913 GQGLYVS
+913 GQDLYET
-920 KPLAITDT
+920 KAMTPTDA
-928 FVQEEFSGKW
+928 FAQEEFIGEW
-938 NGTGDFILNYT
+938 DGTGDFTISHT
-949 GEIYIYNV
+949 GEIFIYNLLLTSRPLDDFRV
-957 QMSTHPVEDL
+957 
-967 RLEMSTKF
+967 EMSTK
-975 LQTDEKIGMY
+975 LEQTNERVGMY
-985 ALKIDT
+985 ANKVDNLK
-991 LSGTVTDMG
+991 GTVTDMG
-1000 VELDNTTSTLSLYVT
+1000 LVLDNTNGTLSAYVT
-1015 KTDSINQTVTSLGL
+1015 KTDNNSKTITDLGL
-1029 KLDGVDES
+1029 RIDGINDS
-1037 LTLYAKKTDVSG
+1037 LYLYATSSELSG
-1049 LKTEMEAAIKVNAD
+1049 LRNDLSASIEVNARS
-1063 NINLKVSKD
+1063 ITQKVSTTD
-1072 SIISSINQTA
+1072 YNGDTVVSMINQTA
-1082 ETIKINASRLNL
+1082 STVTIKGNKIDL
-1094 NGFVTFSMFDLST
+1094 NGVLIDHNGKIYASLIDADSITSNIVKIGNFVWGGSALAGTPGTTLIISGAATIGFSNGYAAQFGGKVYIDGALSCSSIT
-1107 QNTIKNKVSS
+1107 ASGYGNIHCDTLSSVGNVWSS
-1117 GDLGSMA
+1117 GDYYCRGHQ
-1124 WKDGVSSDDLSWALS
+1124 GVS
-1139 QEISNKV
+1139 
-1146 NLTTL
+1146 
-1151 NNTLLGYTKSGSI
+1151 
-1164 TKEDLAKAL
+1164 
-1173 QAELT
+1173 
-1178 GKLTGSASVGANK
+1178 
-1191 LASVIINGQ
+1191 
-1200 TLIAGGYIQA
+1200 
-1210 DLINVKDLVVGST
+1210 
-1223 LSIGAFSLNSYN
+1223 
-1235 GLNWTGSDYFGNT
+1235 FGT
-1248 SFRLTVGGGYTY
+1248 DV
-1260 NTGTSCKTMVGAWS
+1260 
-1274 NSADTHACISGIC
+1274 
-1287 NTFGVAIYGSV
+1287 
-1298 DGYGSNFPPTG
+1298 
-1309 SKFAG
+1309 
-1314 YFSGSTKTTGT
+1314 
-1325 TITGTLAAGAF
+1325 
-1336 RFAYNLGFGNSYNYY
+1336 
-1351 EGISFDPATY
+1351 
-1361 DLDNVRIRV
+1361 DLDKIRLRV
-1370 RGGII
+1370 VGGII
-1375 VGVTDDNGHLLQ
+1375 VGYQNE
-1387 GV
+1387 

>member
-18 RRFVLGA
+18 RKFVLGA

-118 LTWQPKIKEVTYYSP
+118 LTWQPKVKEVTYYSP

-146 KAKATFPDKSSST
+146 KAKATFPDNSSST

-245 HGHLIAELGEN
+245 HGHLIAELDEN

-471 DTAAGNI
+471 DAAAGNI

-493 YSDRDA
+493 YSDRA
-499 NGFGHENGFRL
+499 AGGFGHENGFRL

-516 WLKDLKV
+516 WLKDLRV
-523 KHDSMFAG
+523 KNDSMFAG

-536 TFASGFPNGTG
+536 MFASGFPNGTG
-547 FMIVPYKVT
+547 WMLAPYIRT
-556 NAAGVE
+556 NAAGIN
-562 ETKYKLEI
+562 ETRYKLEI
-570 DSISVRNELKVYT
+570 DDIAVRGTLRVYE
-583 FVVSQLLGE
+583 FIVSQLLGE
-592 NDNRIFAGMME
+592 NDNRIFSGMME
-603 VDHYDPETGRI
+603 VDHYDTNSGRI

-627 REGDILMVQ
+627 RKGDILMVQ
-636 QFQGDPTLQNDYKMT
+636 QFQGDPTLENNYQMVKQ
-651 KSYELKV
+651 YELKV
-658 VEVAV
+658 VSV
-663 GDLSDGENR
+663 GVGNLYDGENR
-672 LDWLRFTNFVGNLS
+672 LDWLTFENFVGDLS
-686 DIAKRDTLC
+686 QITKRDTLC
-695 RVDNPDNSTRSGIM
+695 RVDNPDNSTRSGLI
-709 KITTV
+709 KITTI

-720 YMDVI
+720 YLDVI

-741 NMNGLVTP
+741 NLNGLVTP

-754 DGDGAYVENLY
+754 DGDGAYVANLY
-765 ARGQFMLDTGENVK
+765 ARGKFILSDTGEDVSTLFQVMNG
-779 TKFEIVEGRLSSEMS
+779 KFSSEMS
-794 SVRYELSEKDNCL
+794 SIRHEIAEKDNYL
-807 TNASFSADTVA
+807 TNSSFSEDIVG
-818 WVLGNDVSLFTVKER
+818 WEPGNDVSLFTISER
-833 FMAVNDS
+833 YIPVNDS
-840 FYAEKDKVTGIV
+840 LYSEKDRITGIV
-852 EVSSRKALYIK
+852 RVLNRLALCIK
-863 NSGVKQLNSYLKNK
+863 NSTIRQLNANLSRK
-877 PDGQLEMPD
+877 PEGLVEMPD
-886 GTKVWPTYY
+886 GTTKWPTFYI
-895 VSFMYM
+895 SFMCK
-901 VKTAGTLTSGFS
+901 VKTAGTLTIGFP
-913 GQGLYVS
+913 GQDLYETKVMT
-920 KPLAITDT
+920 ATEA
-928 FVQEEFSGKW
+928 FAQEEFIGEW
-938 NGTGDFILNYT
+938 DGTGDFTISYT
-949 GEIYIYNV
+949 GEIFIYNLLLT
-957 QMSTHPVEDL
+957 SRPLDDFRVEMTT
-967 RLEMSTKF
+967 RLE
-975 LQTDEKIGMY
+975 QTDERVGMY
-985 ALKIDT
+985 AIRMDSLK
-991 LSGTVTDMG
+991 STVTDMG
-1000 VELDNTTSTLSLYVT
+1000 VVLDNTNTTLSAYVS
-1015 KTDSINQTVTSLGL
+1015 KTDNNSKTITNLGL
-1029 KLDGVDES
+1029 RIDGINDS
-1037 LTLYAKKTDVSG
+1037 LYLYATSSELSG
-1049 LKTEMEAAIKVNAD
+1049 LRNDLSASIELNARS
-1063 NINLKVSKD
+1063 ITQKVSTTD
-1072 SIISSINQTA
+1072 YNGDTVVSMINQTA
-1082 ETIKINASRLNL
+1082 STVTIKGNKIDL
-1094 NGFVTFSMFDLST
+1094 NGVLIDNNGKIYASLIDADSITSNIVKIGNFVLGGSALAGTPGTTLIIGGAATIGFSNGYAAQFGGKVYIDGALSCGSIT
-1107 QNTIKNKVSS
+1107 ASGYGNIHCDTLSSVGNVWSS
-1117 GDLGSMA
+1117 GDYYCRGHQ
-1124 WKDGVSSDDLSWALS
+1124 GVS
-1139 QEISNKV
+1139 
-1146 NLTTL
+1146 
-1151 NNTLLGYTKSGSI
+1151 
-1164 TKEDLAKAL
+1164 
-1173 QAELT
+1173 
-1178 GKLTGSASVGANK
+1178 
-1191 LASVIINGQ
+1191 
-1200 TLIAGGYIQA
+1200 
-1210 DLINVKDLVVGST
+1210 
-1223 LSIGAFSLNSYN
+1223 
-1235 GLNWTGSDYFGNT
+1235 FGT
-1248 SFRLTVGGGYTY
+1248 DV
-1260 NTGTSCKTMVGAWS
+1260 
-1274 NSADTHACISGIC
+1274 
-1287 NTFGVAIYGSV
+1287 
-1298 DGYGSNFPPTG
+1298 
-1309 SKFAG
+1309 
-1314 YFSGSTKTTGT
+1314 
-1325 TITGTLAAGAF
+1325 
-1336 RFAYNLGFGNSYNYY
+1336 
-1351 EGISFDPATY
+1351 
-1361 DLDNVRIRV
+1361 DLDKIRLRV
-1370 RGGII
+1370 VGGII
-1375 VGVTDDNGHLLQ
+1375 VGYQNE
-1387 GV
+1387 

>member
-1 MATIIDKPDA
+1 MATIIDKPDT

-49 DKMVTID
+49 DKIVTID
-56 VREVVESQLSYTLD
+56 VRGAVEGQLSYTLD

-118 LTWQPKIKEVTYYSP
+118 LTWQPKVKEVTYYSP

-146 KAKATFPDKSSST
+146 KAKATFPDNSSST

-245 HGHLIAELGEN
+245 HGHLIAELDEN

-471 DTAAGNI
+471 DTASGNI

-516 WLKDLKV
+516 WLKDLRV
-523 KHDSMFAG
+523 KNDSMFAG

-536 TFASGFPNGTG
+536 MFASGFPNGTG
-547 FMIVPYKVT
+547 WMLAPYIRT
-556 NAAGVE
+556 NAAGIN
-562 ETKYKLEI
+562 ETRYKLEI
-570 DSISVRNELKVYT
+570 DDIAVRGTLRVYE
-583 FVVSQLLGE
+583 FIVSQLLGE
-592 NDNRIFAGMME
+592 NDNRIFSAMME
-603 VDHYDPETGRI
+603 VDHYDANSGRI

-627 REGDILMVQ
+627 RKGDILMVQ
-636 QFQGDPTLQNDYKMT
+636 QFQGDPTLENNYQMVKQ
-651 KSYELKV
+651 YELKV
-658 VEVAV
+658 VSV
-663 GDLSDGENR
+663 GVGYLSDGENR
-672 LDWLRFTNFVGNLS
+672 LDWLTFENFVGDLS
-686 DIAKRDTLC
+686 QVTKRDTLC
-695 RVDNPDNSTRSGIM
+695 RVDNPDNSTRSGII

-741 NMNGLVTP
+741 NLNGLVTP

-765 ARGQFMLDTGENVK
+765 ARGKFILSDTGEDVSTLFQVMNGK
-779 TKFEIVEGRLSSEMS
+779 LSSEMS
-794 SVRYELSEKDNCL
+794 SIRHEIAEKDNYL
-807 TNASFSADTVA
+807 TNSSFSEDIVG
-818 WVLGNDVSLFTVKER
+818 WEPGNDVSLFTVSER
-833 FMAVNDS
+833 YIPVNDS
-840 FYAEKDKVTGIV
+840 LYSEKDRITGIV
-852 EVSSRKALYIK
+852 RVLNRLALCIK
-863 NSGVKQLNSYLKNK
+863 NSTIRQLNAKLSRRPEGLV
-877 PDGQLEMPD
+877 EMPD
-886 GTKVWPTYY
+886 GTTKWPTFYI
-895 VSFMYM
+895 SFMCK
-901 VKTAGTLTSGFS
+901 VKTAGTLTIGFP
-913 GQGLYVS
+913 GQDLYET
-920 KPLAITDT
+920 KAMTPTDA
-928 FVQEEFSGKW
+928 FAQEEFIGEW
-938 NGTGDFILNYT
+938 DGTGDFTISHT
-949 GEIYIYNV
+949 GEIFIYNLLLTSRPLDDFRV
-957 QMSTHPVEDL
+957 
-967 RLEMSTKF
+967 EMSTK
-975 LQTDEKIGMY
+975 LEQTNERVGMY
-985 ALKIDT
+985 ANKVDNLK
-991 LSGTVTDMG
+991 GTVTDMG
-1000 VELDNTTSTLSLYVT
+1000 LVLDNTNGTLSAYVT
-1015 KTDSINQTVTSLGL
+1015 KTDNNSKTITDLGL
-1029 KLDGVDES
+1029 RIDGINDS
-1037 LTLYAKKTDVSG
+1037 LYLYATSSELSG
-1049 LKTEMEAAIKVNAD
+1049 LRNDLSASIEVNARS
-1063 NINLKVSKD
+1063 ITQKVSTTD
-1072 SIISSINQTA
+1072 YNGDTVVSMINQTA
-1082 ETIKINASRLNL
+1082 STVTIKGNKIDL
-1094 NGFVTFSMFDLST
+1094 NGVLIDHNGKIYASLIDADSITSNIVKIGNFVWGGSALAGTPGTTLIISGAATIGFSNGYAAQFGGKVYIDGALSCSSIT
-1107 QNTIKNKVSS
+1107 ASGYGNIHCDTLSSVGNVWSS
-1117 GDLGSMA
+1117 GDYYCRGHQ
-1124 WKDGVSSDDLSWALS
+1124 GVS
-1139 QEISNKV
+1139 
-1146 NLTTL
+1146 
-1151 NNTLLGYTKSGSI
+1151 
-1164 TKEDLAKAL
+1164 
-1173 QAELT
+1173 
-1178 GKLTGSASVGANK
+1178 
-1191 LASVIINGQ
+1191 
-1200 TLIAGGYIQA
+1200 
-1210 DLINVKDLVVGST
+1210 
-1223 LSIGAFSLNSYN
+1223 
-1235 GLNWTGSDYFGNT
+1235 FGT
-1248 SFRLTVGGGYTY
+1248 DV
-1260 NTGTSCKTMVGAWS
+1260 
-1274 NSADTHACISGIC
+1274 
-1287 NTFGVAIYGSV
+1287 
-1298 DGYGSNFPPTG
+1298 
-1309 SKFAG
+1309 
-1314 YFSGSTKTTGT
+1314 
-1325 TITGTLAAGAF
+1325 
-1336 RFAYNLGFGNSYNYY
+1336 
-1351 EGISFDPATY
+1351 
-1361 DLDNVRIRV
+1361 DLDKIRLRV
-1370 RGGII
+1370 VGGII
-1375 VGVTDDNGHLLQ
+1375 VGYQNE
-1387 GV
+1387 

>member
-18 RRFVLGA
+18 RKFVLGA

-118 LTWQPKIKEVTYYSP
+118 LTWQPKVKEVTYYSP

-146 KAKATFPDKSSST
+146 KAKATFPDNSSST

-245 HGHLIAELGEN
+245 HGHLIAELDEN

-267 FVKNTGFLDDYSRRW
+267 LVKNTGFLDDYSRRW

-471 DTAAGNI
+471 DAAAGNI

-499 NGFGHENGFRL
+499 GGFGHENGFRL

-516 WLKDLKV
+516 WLKDLRV
-523 KHDSMFAG
+523 KNDSMFAG

-536 TFASGFPNGTG
+536 MFASGFPNGTG
-547 FMIVPYKVT
+547 WMLAPYIRT
-556 NAAGVE
+556 NAAGIN
-562 ETKYKLEI
+562 ETRYKLEI
-570 DSISVRNELKVYT
+570 DDIAVRGTLRVYE
-583 FVVSQLLGE
+583 FIVSQLLGE
-592 NDNRIFAGMME
+592 NDNRIFSGMME
-603 VDHYDPETGRI
+603 VDHYDTNSGRI

-627 REGDILMVQ
+627 RKGDILMVQ
-636 QFQGDPTLQNDYKMT
+636 QFQGDPTLENNYQMVKQ
-651 KSYELKV
+651 YELKV
-658 VEVAV
+658 VSV
-663 GDLSDGENR
+663 GVGNLYDGENR
-672 LDWLRFTNFVGNLS
+672 LDWLTFENFVGDLS
-686 DIAKRDTLC
+686 QITKRDTLC
-695 RVDNPDNSTRSGIM
+695 RVDNPDNSTRSGLI
-709 KITTV
+709 KITTI

-720 YMDVI
+720 YLDVI

-741 NMNGLVTP
+741 NLNGLVTP

-754 DGDGAYVENLY
+754 DGDGAYVANLY
-765 ARGQFMLDTGENVK
+765 ARGKFILSDTGEDVSTLFQVMNG
-779 TKFEIVEGRLSSEMS
+779 KFSSEMS
-794 SVRYELSEKDNCL
+794 SIRHEIAEKDNYL
-807 TNASFSADTVA
+807 TNSSFSEDIVG
-818 WVLGNDVSLFTVKER
+818 WEPGNDVSLFTISER
-833 FMAVNDS
+833 YIPVNDS
-840 FYAEKDKVTGIV
+840 LYSEKDRITGIV
-852 EVSSRKALYIK
+852 RVLNRLALCIK
-863 NSGVKQLNSYLKNK
+863 NSTIRQLNANLSRK
-877 PDGQLEMPD
+877 PEGLVEMPD
-886 GTKVWPTYY
+886 GTTKWPTFYI
-895 VSFMYM
+895 SFMCK
-901 VKTAGTLTSGFS
+901 VKTAGTLTIGFP
-913 GQGLYVS
+913 GQDLYETKVMT
-920 KPLAITDT
+920 ATEA
-928 FVQEEFSGKW
+928 FAQEEFIGEW
-938 NGTGDFILNYT
+938 DGTGDFTISYT
-949 GEIYIYNV
+949 GEIFIYNLLLT
-957 QMSTHPVEDL
+957 SRPLDDFRVEMTT
-967 RLEMSTKF
+967 RLE
-975 LQTDEKIGMY
+975 QTDERVGMY
-985 ALKIDT
+985 AIRMDSLK
-991 LSGTVTDMG
+991 STVTDMG
-1000 VELDNTTSTLSLYVT
+1000 VVLDNTNTTLSAYVS
-1015 KTDSINQTVTSLGL
+1015 KTDNNSKTITNLGL
-1029 KLDGVDES
+1029 RIDGINDS
-1037 LTLYAKKTDVSG
+1037 LYLYATSSELSG
-1049 LKTEMEAAIKVNAD
+1049 LRNDLSASIELNARS
-1063 NINLKVSKD
+1063 ITQKVSTTD
-1072 SIISSINQTA
+1072 YNGDTVVSMINQTA
-1082 ETIKINASRLNL
+1082 STVTIKGNKIDL
-1094 NGFVTFSMFDLST
+1094 NGVLIDNNGKIYASLIDADSITSNIVKIGNFVWGGSALAGTPGTTLIIGGAATIGFSNGYAAQFGGKVYIDGALSCGSIT
-1107 QNTIKNKVSS
+1107 ASGYGNIHCDTLSSVGNVWSS
-1117 GDLGSMA
+1117 GDYYCRGHQ
-1124 WKDGVSSDDLSWALS
+1124 GVS
-1139 QEISNKV
+1139 
-1146 NLTTL
+1146 
-1151 NNTLLGYTKSGSI
+1151 
-1164 TKEDLAKAL
+1164 
-1173 QAELT
+1173 
-1178 GKLTGSASVGANK
+1178 
-1191 LASVIINGQ
+1191 
-1200 TLIAGGYIQA
+1200 
-1210 DLINVKDLVVGST
+1210 
-1223 LSIGAFSLNSYN
+1223 
-1235 GLNWTGSDYFGNT
+1235 FGT
-1248 SFRLTVGGGYTY
+1248 DV
-1260 NTGTSCKTMVGAWS
+1260 
-1274 NSADTHACISGIC
+1274 
-1287 NTFGVAIYGSV
+1287 
-1298 DGYGSNFPPTG
+1298 
-1309 SKFAG
+1309 
-1314 YFSGSTKTTGT
+1314 
-1325 TITGTLAAGAF
+1325 
-1336 RFAYNLGFGNSYNYY
+1336 
-1351 EGISFDPATY
+1351 
-1361 DLDNVRIRV
+1361 DLDKIRLRV
-1370 RGGII
+1370 VGGII
-1375 VGVTDDNGHLLQ
+1375 VGYQNE
-1387 GV
+1387 

>member
-18 RRFVLGA
+18 RKFVLGA

-118 LTWQPKIKEVTYYSP
+118 LTWQPKVKEVTYYSP

-146 KAKATFPDKSSST
+146 KAKATFPDNSSST

-245 HGHLIAELGEN
+245 HGHLIAELDEN

-471 DTAAGNI
+471 DAAAGNI

-499 NGFGHENGFRL
+499 GGFGHENGFRL

-516 WLKDLKV
+516 WLKDLRV
-523 KHDSMFAG
+523 KNDSMFAG

-536 TFASGFPNGTG
+536 MFASGFPNGTG
-547 FMIVPYKVT
+547 WMLAPYIRT
-556 NAAGVE
+556 NAAGIN
-562 ETKYKLEI
+562 ETRYKLEI
-570 DSISVRNELKVYT
+570 DDIAVRGTLRVYE
-583 FVVSQLLGE
+583 FIVSQLMGE
-592 NDNRIFAGMME
+592 NDNRIFSGMME
-603 VDHYDPETGRI
+603 VDHYDTNSGRI

-627 REGDILMVQ
+627 RKGDILMVQ
-636 QFQGDPTLQNDYKMT
+636 QFQGDPTLENNYQMVKQ
-651 KSYELKV
+651 YELKV
-658 VEVAV
+658 VSV
-663 GDLSDGENR
+663 GVGNLYDGENR
-672 LDWLRFTNFVGNLS
+672 LDWLTFENFVGDLS
-686 DIAKRDTLC
+686 QITKRDTLC
-695 RVDNPDNSTRSGIM
+695 RVDNPDNSTRSGLI
-709 KITTV
+709 KITTI

-720 YMDVI
+720 YLDVI

-741 NMNGLVTP
+741 NLNGLVTP

-754 DGDGAYVENLY
+754 DGDGAYVANLY
-765 ARGQFMLDTGENVK
+765 ARGKFILSDTGEDVSTLFQVMNG
-779 TKFEIVEGRLSSEMS
+779 KFSSEMS
-794 SVRYELSEKDNCL
+794 SIRHEIAEKDNYL
-807 TNASFSADTVA
+807 TNSSFSEDIVG
-818 WVLGNDVSLFTVKER
+818 WEPGNDVSLFTISER
-833 FMAVNDS
+833 YIPVNDS
-840 FYAEKDKVTGIV
+840 LYSEKDRITGIV
-852 EVSSRKALYIK
+852 RVLNRLALCIK
-863 NSGVKQLNSYLKNK
+863 NSTIRQLNANLSRK
-877 PDGQLEMPD
+877 PEGLVEMPD
-886 GTKVWPTYY
+886 GTTKWPTFYI
-895 VSFMYM
+895 SFMCK
-901 VKTAGTLTSGFS
+901 VKTAGTLTIGFP
-913 GQGLYVS
+913 GQDLYETKVMT
-920 KPLAITDT
+920 ATEA
-928 FVQEEFSGKW
+928 FAQEEFIGEW
-938 NGTGDFILNYT
+938 DGTGDFTISYT
-949 GEIYIYNV
+949 GEIFIYNLLLT
-957 QMSTHPVEDL
+957 SRPLDDFRVEMTT
-967 RLEMSTKF
+967 RLE
-975 LQTDEKIGMY
+975 QTDERVGMY
-985 ALKIDT
+985 AIRMDSLK
-991 LSGTVTDMG
+991 STVTDMG
-1000 VELDNTTSTLSLYVT
+1000 VVLDNTNTTLSAYVS
-1015 KTDSINQTVTSLGL
+1015 KTDNNSKTITNLGL
-1029 KLDGVDES
+1029 RIDGINDS
-1037 LTLYAKKTDVSG
+1037 LYLYATSSELSG
-1049 LKTEMEAAIKVNAD
+1049 LRNDLSASIELNARS
-1063 NINLKVSKD
+1063 ITQKVSTTD
-1072 SIISSINQTA
+1072 YNGDTVVSMINQTA
-1082 ETIKINASRLNL
+1082 STVTIKGNKIDL
-1094 NGFVTFSMFDLST
+1094 NGVLIDNNGKIYASLIDADSITSNIVKIGNFVWGGSALAGTPGTTLIIGGAATIGFSNGYAAQFGGKVYIDGALSCGSIT
-1107 QNTIKNKVSS
+1107 ASGYGNIHCDTLSSVGNVWSS
-1117 GDLGSMA
+1117 GDYYCRGHQ
-1124 WKDGVSSDDLSWALS
+1124 GVS
-1139 QEISNKV
+1139 
-1146 NLTTL
+1146 
-1151 NNTLLGYTKSGSI
+1151 
-1164 TKEDLAKAL
+1164 
-1173 QAELT
+1173 
-1178 GKLTGSASVGANK
+1178 
-1191 LASVIINGQ
+1191 
-1200 TLIAGGYIQA
+1200 
-1210 DLINVKDLVVGST
+1210 
-1223 LSIGAFSLNSYN
+1223 
-1235 GLNWTGSDYFGNT
+1235 FGT
-1248 SFRLTVGGGYTY
+1248 DV
-1260 NTGTSCKTMVGAWS
+1260 
-1274 NSADTHACISGIC
+1274 
-1287 NTFGVAIYGSV
+1287 
-1298 DGYGSNFPPTG
+1298 
-1309 SKFAG
+1309 
-1314 YFSGSTKTTGT
+1314 
-1325 TITGTLAAGAF
+1325 
-1336 RFAYNLGFGNSYNYY
+1336 
-1351 EGISFDPATY
+1351 
-1361 DLDNVRIRV
+1361 DLDKIRLRV
-1370 RGGII
+1370 VGGII
-1375 VGVTDDNGHLLQ
+1375 VGYQNE
-1387 GV
+1387 

>member
-1 MATIIDKPDA
+1 M
-11 LSLSGNM
+11 
-18 RRFVLGA
+18 GA

-49 DKMVTID
+49 DKIVTID

-118 LTWQPKIKEVTYYSP
+118 LTWQPKVKEVTYYSP

-146 KAKATFPDKSSST
+146 KAKATFPDNSSST

-245 HGHLIAELGEN
+245 HGHLIAELDEK

-510 FADGTM
+510 FADGTA

-523 KHDSMFAG
+523 KNDSMFAG

-536 TFASGFPNGTG
+536 MFASGFPNGTG
-547 FMIVPYKVT
+547 WMLAPYIRT
-556 NAAGVE
+556 NAAGIN
-562 ETKYKLEI
+562 ETRYKLEI
-570 DSISVRNELKVYT
+570 DDIAVRGTLRVYE
-583 FVVSQLLGE
+583 FIVSQLLGE
-592 NDNRIFAGMME
+592 NDNRIFSAMME
-603 VDHYDPETGRI
+603 VDHYDANSGRI

-627 REGDILMVQ
+627 RKGDILMVQ
-636 QFQGDPTLQNDYKMT
+636 QFQGDPTLENNYQMVKQ
-651 KSYELKV
+651 YELKV
-658 VEVAV
+658 VSV
-663 GDLSDGENR
+663 GVGYLSDGENR
-672 LDWLRFTNFVGNLS
+672 LDWLTFENFVGDLS
-686 DIAKRDTLC
+686 QVTKRDTLC
-695 RVDNPDNSTRSGIM
+695 RVDNPDNSTRSGII

-741 NMNGLVTP
+741 NLNGLVTP

-765 ARGQFMLDTGENVK
+765 ARGKFILSDTGEDVSTLFQVMNGK
-779 TKFEIVEGRLSSEMS
+779 LSSEMS
-794 SVRYELSEKDNCL
+794 SIRHEIAEKDNYL
-807 TNASFSADTVA
+807 TNSSFSEDIVG
-818 WVLGNDVSLFTVKER
+818 WEPGNDVSLFTVSER
-833 FMAVNDS
+833 YIPVNDS
-840 FYAEKDKVTGIV
+840 LYSEKDRITGIV
-852 EVSSRKALYIK
+852 RVLNRLALCIK
-863 NSGVKQLNSYLKNK
+863 NSTIRQLNAKLSRRPEGLV
-877 PDGQLEMPD
+877 EMPD
-886 GTKVWPTYY
+886 GTTKWPTFYI
-895 VSFMYM
+895 SFMCK
-901 VKTAGTLTSGFS
+901 VKTAGTLTIGFP
-913 GQGLYVS
+913 GQDLYET
-920 KPLAITDT
+920 KAMTPTDA
-928 FVQEEFSGKW
+928 FAQEEFIGEW
-938 NGTGDFILNYT
+938 DGTGDFTISHT
-949 GEIYIYNV
+949 GEIFIYNLLLTSRPLDDFRV
-957 QMSTHPVEDL
+957 
-967 RLEMSTKF
+967 EMSTK
-975 LQTDEKIGMY
+975 LEQTNERVGMY
-985 ALKIDT
+985 ANKVDNLK
-991 LSGTVTDMG
+991 GTVTDMG
-1000 VELDNTTSTLSLYVT
+1000 LVLDNTNGTLSAYVT
-1015 KTDSINQTVTSLGL
+1015 KTDNNSKTITDLGL
-1029 KLDGVDES
+1029 RIDGINDS
-1037 LTLYAKKTDVSG
+1037 LYLYATSSELSG
-1049 LKTEMEAAIKVNAD
+1049 LRNDLSASIEVNARS
-1063 NINLKVSKD
+1063 ITQKVSTTD
-1072 SIISSINQTA
+1072 YNGDTVVSMINQTA
-1082 ETIKINASRLNL
+1082 STVTIKGNKIDL
-1094 NGFVTFSMFDLST
+1094 NGVLIDHNGKIYASLIDADSITSNIVKIGNFVWGGSALAGTPGTTLIISGAATIGFSNGYAAQFGGKVYIDGALSCSSIT
-1107 QNTIKNKVSS
+1107 ASGYGNIHCDTLSSVGNVWSS
-1117 GDLGSMA
+1117 GDYYCRGHQ
-1124 WKDGVSSDDLSWALS
+1124 GVS
-1139 QEISNKV
+1139 
-1146 NLTTL
+1146 
-1151 NNTLLGYTKSGSI
+1151 
-1164 TKEDLAKAL
+1164 
-1173 QAELT
+1173 
-1178 GKLTGSASVGANK
+1178 
-1191 LASVIINGQ
+1191 
-1200 TLIAGGYIQA
+1200 
-1210 DLINVKDLVVGST
+1210 
-1223 LSIGAFSLNSYN
+1223 
-1235 GLNWTGSDYFGNT
+1235 FGT
-1248 SFRLTVGGGYTY
+1248 DV
-1260 NTGTSCKTMVGAWS
+1260 
-1274 NSADTHACISGIC
+1274 
-1287 NTFGVAIYGSV
+1287 
-1298 DGYGSNFPPTG
+1298 
-1309 SKFAG
+1309 
-1314 YFSGSTKTTGT
+1314 
-1325 TITGTLAAGAF
+1325 
-1336 RFAYNLGFGNSYNYY
+1336 
-1351 EGISFDPATY
+1351 
-1361 DLDNVRIRV
+1361 DLDKIRLRV
-1370 RGGII
+1370 VGGII
-1375 VGVTDDNGHLLQ
+1375 VGYQNE
-1387 GV
+1387 

>member
-1 MATIIDKPDA
+1 MATIIDKPDT

-49 DKMVTID
+49 DKIVTID

-106 ADTPGNW
+106 TDTPGNW

-118 LTWQPKIKEVTYYSP
+118 LTWQPKVKEVTYYSP

-146 KAKATFPDKSSST
+146 KAKATFPDNSSST

-245 HGHLIAELGEN
+245 HGHLIAELDEN

-471 DTAAGNI
+471 DTASGNI

-516 WLKDLKV
+516 WLKDLRV
-523 KHDSMFAG
+523 KNDSMFAG

-536 TFASGFPNGTG
+536 MFASGFPNGTG
-547 FMIVPYKVT
+547 WMLAPYIRT
-556 NAAGVE
+556 NAAGIN
-562 ETKYKLEI
+562 ETRYKLEI
-570 DSISVRNELKVYT
+570 DDIAVRGTLRVYE
-583 FVVSQLLGE
+583 FIVSQLLGE
-592 NDNRIFAGMME
+592 NDNRIFSAMME
-603 VDHYDPETGRI
+603 VDHYDANSGRI

-627 REGDILMVQ
+627 RKGDILMVQ
-636 QFQGDPTLQNDYKMT
+636 QFQGDPTLENNYQMVKQ
-651 KSYELKV
+651 YELKV
-658 VEVAV
+658 VSV
-663 GDLSDGENR
+663 GVGYLSDGENR
-672 LDWLRFTNFVGNLS
+672 LDWLTFENFVGDLS
-686 DIAKRDTLC
+686 QVTKRDTLC
-695 RVDNPDNSTRSGIM
+695 RVDNPDNSTRSGII

-741 NMNGLVTP
+741 NLNGLVTP

-765 ARGQFMLDTGENVK
+765 ARGKFILSDTGEDVSTLFQVMNGK
-779 TKFEIVEGRLSSEMS
+779 LSSEMS
-794 SVRYELSEKDNCL
+794 SIRHEIAEKDNYL
-807 TNASFSADTVA
+807 TNSSFSEDIVG
-818 WVLGNDVSLFTVKER
+818 WEPGNDVSLFTVSER
-833 FMAVNDS
+833 YIPVNDS
-840 FYAEKDKVTGIV
+840 LYSEKDRITGIV
-852 EVSSRKALYIK
+852 RVLNRLALCIK
-863 NSGVKQLNSYLKNK
+863 NSTIRQLNAKLSRRPEGLV
-877 PDGQLEMPD
+877 EMPD
-886 GTKVWPTYY
+886 GTTKWPTFYI
-895 VSFMYM
+895 SFMCK
-901 VKTAGTLTSGFS
+901 VKTAGTLTIGFP
-913 GQGLYVS
+913 GQDLYET
-920 KPLAITDT
+920 KAMTPTDA
-928 FVQEEFSGKW
+928 FAQEEFIGEW
-938 NGTGDFILNYT
+938 DGTGDFTISHT
-949 GEIYIYNV
+949 GEIFIYNLLLTSRPLDDFRV
-957 QMSTHPVEDL
+957 
-967 RLEMSTKF
+967 EMSTK
-975 LQTDEKIGMY
+975 LEQTNERVGMY
-985 ALKIDT
+985 ANKVDNLK
-991 LSGTVTDMG
+991 GTVTDMG
-1000 VELDNTTSTLSLYVT
+1000 LVLDNTNGTLSAYVT
-1015 KTDSINQTVTSLGL
+1015 KTDNNSKTITDLGL
-1029 KLDGVDES
+1029 RIDGINDS
-1037 LTLYAKKTDVSG
+1037 LYLYATSSELSG
-1049 LKTEMEAAIKVNAD
+1049 LRNDLSASIEVNARS
-1063 NINLKVSKD
+1063 ITQKVSTTD
-1072 SIISSINQTA
+1072 YNGDTVVSMINQTA
-1082 ETIKINASRLNL
+1082 STVTIKGNKIDL
-1094 NGFVTFSMFDLST
+1094 NGVLIDHNGKIYASLIDADSITSNIVKIGNFVWGGSALAGTPGTTLIISGAATIGFSNGYAAQFGGKVYIDGALSCSSIT
-1107 QNTIKNKVSS
+1107 ASGYGNIHCDTLSSVGNVWSS
-1117 GDLGSMA
+1117 GDYYCRGHQ
-1124 WKDGVSSDDLSWALS
+1124 GVS
-1139 QEISNKV
+1139 
-1146 NLTTL
+1146 
-1151 NNTLLGYTKSGSI
+1151 
-1164 TKEDLAKAL
+1164 
-1173 QAELT
+1173 
-1178 GKLTGSASVGANK
+1178 
-1191 LASVIINGQ
+1191 
-1200 TLIAGGYIQA
+1200 
-1210 DLINVKDLVVGST
+1210 
-1223 LSIGAFSLNSYN
+1223 
-1235 GLNWTGSDYFGNT
+1235 FGT
-1248 SFRLTVGGGYTY
+1248 DV
-1260 NTGTSCKTMVGAWS
+1260 
-1274 NSADTHACISGIC
+1274 
-1287 NTFGVAIYGSV
+1287 
-1298 DGYGSNFPPTG
+1298 
-1309 SKFAG
+1309 
-1314 YFSGSTKTTGT
+1314 
-1325 TITGTLAAGAF
+1325 
-1336 RFAYNLGFGNSYNYY
+1336 
-1351 EGISFDPATY
+1351 
-1361 DLDNVRIRV
+1361 DLDKIRLRV
-1370 RGGII
+1370 VGGII
-1375 VGVTDDNGHLLQ
+1375 VGYQNE
-1387 GV
+1387 